1 MTQSVNGMNR
11 SMRTLVNDAL
21 ARRQAAEDLKQSYY
35 ADAIAREQAQREA
48 ELARREA
55 ELNSTTVQTGDPQQ
69 PQQTQQAVSP
79 LDDPESALSKLIKER
94 GMTREDYMKLSTAE
108 RQYDFADP
116 ILENKWNT
124 YVAANPDV
132 AQQSGEQLQRTKD
145 AFFNQGRNLY
155 AANFQAKED
164 AESAVVDRLK
174 NVAGDAVEGVAGLF
188 TSAGGLLKPAFGN
201 DNIVSKGLEY
211 VGKSGEEFG
220 KGLASDAERDRE
232 AYFYRLM
239 EAGRYKDAAKFAADN
254 PLMLGG
260 EAAQM
265 IAGTKGFGLLTK
277 GTAKLAGK
285 GLSAIGAETL
295 SKGVNAAGQAIGN
308 SMPTYAGMSVGG
320 QVANELAE
328 RGIDTTSPEARLAV
342 AMSFIGGA
350 AANKI
355 TPHNIEN
362 QVAKWGLSKEA
373 AKTLSR
379 ESIETLEKLGFMG
392 AAGKRL
398 GGTLKNVVKGGVNE
412 GAEEAMQEGL
422 GAYAAQA
429 LIDENGKFR
438 NWDEVPENVKQQV
451 LRRATTGGLLGAAL
465 GGTTAG
471 VANGAFGGVQGDLQ
485 RRADYEASKAK
496 YAEEDRVK
504 AEEEKAAAEAQAQ
517 EEARIK
523 AEEDAQKRAT
533 LAELDAAQEK
543 AEREAEYEQALN
555 NATRTAEA
563 DDELNNLR
571 TEFGASAIDSNE
583 VNTNRARKEYDNYL
597 NSQYEALM
605 NSEELTDEQRDILA
619 NTWGDGNRTLRAKAN
634 LLQQLGVDTMPEQFT
649 RTQKNGKVVFNHNLD
664 KHMDYRADELT
675 QSAQAVYD
683 DADTRLTR
691 LRAEVND
698 PFIISD
704 AETALKRAAD
714 AGNEGALRSALA
726 KVKQAEKAWDTRQKE
741 LAEQAKL
748 DAKAQQQVEKEAQAA
763 QAAKV
768 AAEKAA
774 LADAKNKERLA
785 QEAAR
790 KQEEADRLAQQ
801 AELDGLNQA
810 RDGRLDNVVSRIARA
825 QAVKNLTR
833 AEQQEVKVR
842 IEQDNALV
850 RDMQEAYASR
860 LKQKGMSEAEARA
873 TAYNADFDTLF
884 TEYRPNKLSN
894 NYKRVKDRLPEND
907 GLWWTPQ
914 ERATVKAE
922 IEDFFKEAGVTAT
935 VDIKNLRA
943 SVEGIN
949 SLRRNMPPELQEK
962 ANAIVSAISTGTP
975 VGVMKQA
982 GKRAIDAATKVNS
995 LKPAEDFAGKSQ
1007 APSKGRQMRK
1017 ANAETKRSTS

>member
-69 PQQTQQAVSP
+69 PQQQQAVSP
-79 LDDPESALSKLIKER
+79 LDDPNSALSQLLKER
-94 GMTREDYMKLSTAE
+94 GVSKDDYLNKLTTAE
-108 RQYDFADP
+108 RQYDYADP
-116 ILENKWNT
+116 ILEQKWNT

-155 AANFQAKED
+155 AANFKAKED

-232 AYFYRLM
+232 AYFYKLM
-239 EAGRYKDAAKFAADN
+239 ETGRYKDAAKFAADN

-285 GLSAIGAETL
+285 GLSAVGAETL

-320 QVANELAE
+320 QVANELAQ

-398 GGTLKNVVKGGVNE
+398 GGTLKNAIKGGVNE

-517 EEARIK
+517 EEARIR

-555 NATRTAEA
+555 NAARTAEA

-714 AGNEGALRSALA
+714 VGNEGALRSALA

-748 DAKAQQQVEKEAQAA
+748 DAKAQQQTEKEARQAEKENATAEVQAA
-763 QAAKV
+763 EGTREARYNESYSRASRSQAVKSLTP
-768 AAEKAA
+768 AERIAVQTR
-774 LADAKNKERLA
+774 LTQDQEFEREL
-785 QEAAR
+785 QD
-790 KQEEADRLAQQ
+790 QYADRLIKTGKAKSK
-801 AELDGLNQA
+801 AD
-810 RDGRLDNVVSRIARA
+810 
-825 QAVKNLTR
+825 AVR
-833 AEQQEVKVR
+833 M
-842 IEQDNALV
+842 ALET
-850 RDMQEAYASR
+850 DI
-860 LKQKGMSEAEARA
+860 
-873 TAYNADFDTLF
+873 DTLLS
-884 TEYRPNKLSN
+884 EYRPNKLSAKFN
-894 NYKRVKDRLPEND
+894 KVKERLPAGD

-922 IEDFFKEAGVTAT
+922 IEDFFKEAGVPDT
-935 VDIKNLRA
+935 VDINNLRA
-943 SVEGIN
+943 SVEGIS

-962 ANAIVSAISTGTP
+962 ANAILSAISTGTP

-982 GKRAIDAATKVNS
+982 SKRAVEVATKMNS

-1017 ANAETKRSTS
+1017 ANAETKHSTS

>member
-35 ADAIAREQAQREA
+35 EQAIARAQAEREA

-55 ELNSTTVQTGDPQQ
+55 ELNSTTVQTGDTQQLQQ
-69 PQQTQQAVSP
+69 PQQAVSP

-94 GMTREDYMKLSTAE
+94 GMTRDDYMKLSTAE

-116 ILENKWNT
+116 ILEQKWNT
-124 YVAANPDV
+124 YIAANPDV

-155 AANFQAKED
+155 AANFKAKED

-174 NVAGDAVEGVAGLF
+174 NVAGDAVEGVSDLF

-211 VGKSGEEFG
+211 VGESGKEFG
-220 KGLASDAERDRE
+220 KGLSSEAERDRE

-239 EAGRYKDAAKFAADN
+239 EAGRYKDAAKFAAEN
-254 PLMLGG
+254 PFMLGG

-285 GLSAIGAETL
+285 GLSAVGAETL

-308 SMPTYAGMSVGG
+308 SMATYAGASVGG

-373 AKTLSR
+373 AKTVSR
-379 ESIETLEKLGFMG
+379 QAIEDLEKMGFM
-392 AAGKRL
+392 ASAGKRL
-398 GGTLKNVVKGGVNE
+398 GGTLKNAIKGGVNE
-412 GAEEAMQEGL
+412 GAEEALQEGL

-438 NWDEVPENVKQQV
+438 NWDEVPDEVKQQV

-471 VANGAFGGVQGDLQ
+471 VANGAFGGVHGDLQ
-485 RRADYEASKAK
+485 RRADYEASRAK

-523 AEEDAQKRAT
+523 AEQDAEYEATQSQQAEEAERA
-533 LAELDAAQEK
+533 A
-543 AEREAEYEQALN
+543 REAEYEQALS
-555 NATRTAEA
+555 NAARTAEA

-583 VNTNRARKEYDNYL
+583 VATNRARREYDNYL

-634 LLQQLGVDTMPEQFT
+634 LLQQLGVDTMPEQFV
-649 RTQKNGKVVFNHNLD
+649 RTQKNGKVAFNHSLD

-698 PFIISD
+698 PLIISD

-726 KVKQAEKAWDTRQKE
+726 KVKQAEKAWDARQKE
-741 LAEQAKL
+741 LAEQAKM
-748 DAKAQQQVEKEAQAA
+748 DAKAQQQSEKEASQ
-763 QAAKV
+763 
-768 AAEKAA
+768 AEKENANA
-774 LADAKNKERLA
+774 EVQQAEGTREARYNESYARASRSQAVKSLTPAERIAVQTRLTQD
-785 QEAAR
+785 QEFER
-790 KQEEADRLAQQ
+790 ELQDQYADRLIKTGKAKSK
-801 AELDGLNQA
+801 AD
-810 RDGRLDNVVSRIARA
+810 
-825 QAVKNLTR
+825 AVR
-833 AEQQEVKVR
+833 M
-842 IEQDNALV
+842 ALET
-850 RDMQEAYASR
+850 DI
-860 LKQKGMSEAEARA
+860 
-873 TAYNADFDTLF
+873 DTLLS
-884 TEYRPNKLSN
+884 EYRPNKLSAKFN
-894 NYKRVKDRLPEND
+894 KVKERLPASD

-922 IEDFFKEAGVTAT
+922 IEDFFKEAGVPDT
-935 VDIKNLRA
+935 VDINNLRA
-943 SVEGIN
+943 SVEGIS

-962 ANAIVSAISTGTP
+962 ANAILSAISTGTP

-982 GKRAIDAATKVNS
+982 SKRAVEAATKMNS

>member
-35 ADAIAREQAQREA
+35 MQAIEEQRAQREA

-55 ELNSTTVQTGDPQQ
+55 ELQQQQTQPVQGEQQ
-69 PQQTQQAVSP
+69 PQQAVSP

-94 GMTREDYMKLSTAE
+94 GMTRDDYMKLSTAE

-116 ILENKWNT
+116 ILEQKWNT

-155 AANFQAKED
+155 AANFKALEK
-164 AESAVVDRLK
+164 AESPILNRLG
-174 NVAGDAVEGVAGLF
+174 NVAGDAVEGVSELF
-188 TSAGGLLKPAFGN
+188 TGAGGLLKPVFGN
-201 DNIVSKGLEY
+201 DNIVSEGLNFIGEA
-211 VGKSGEEFG
+211 GKAGG
-220 KGLASDAERDRE
+220 KALASDAENDRE
-232 AYFYRLM
+232 KYFYKLM
-239 EAGRYKDAAKFAADN
+239 ETGRYKDAAKFAAEN

-260 EAAQM
+260 EVFQ
-265 IAGTKGFGLLTK
+265 IVAGTKGFGALTK
-277 GTAKLAGK
+277 GTAAAAGK
-285 GLSAIGAETL
+285 GLSKLGAE
-295 SKGVNAAGQAIGN
+295 AAGNSVKTAGTALGN
-308 SMPTYAGMSVGG
+308 SMPAYAGMSVGG

-328 RGIDTTSPEARLAV
+328 RGIDTTSAEGRLAV
-342 AMSFIGGA
+342 ALSFIGGA

-362 QVAKWGLSKEA
+362 QVAKLGLSKEA
-373 AKTLSR
+373 TQALTR
-379 ESIETLEKLGFMG
+379 ESVETLEKMGFMS

-398 GGTLKNVVKGGVNE
+398 AGVTKNAVKGGVNE
-412 GAEEAMQEGL
+412 GAEEFLQEGL

-429 LIDENGKFR
+429 LIDKDGKFR
-438 NWDEVPENVKQQV
+438 SWIEVPDEVKEQV
-451 LRRATTGGLLGAAL
+451 LRRATAGGLLGATL

-471 VANGAFGGVQGDLQ
+471 AINGVAGGVHGDVQ
-485 RRADYEASKAK
+485 QNVNYQEAKAK

-523 AEEDAQKRAT
+523 AEQDAEYEAT
-533 LAELDAAQEK
+533 QAQQAEE
-543 AEREAEYEQALN
+543 AERAARTAEYEQALN
-555 NATRTAEA
+555 NAARTAEA
-563 DDELNNLR
+563 DDELNSLR

-583 VNTNRARKEYDNYL
+583 VNTNRARREYDDYL
-597 NSQYEALM
+597 NSQYEALV

-634 LLQQLGVDTMPEQFT
+634 LLKQMGVDTMPEQFT

-698 PFIISD
+698 QFIISD

-741 LAEQAKL
+741 LVEQAKL
-748 DAKAQQQVEKEAQAA
+748 DAKAQRQAEKDALQAEKESVSAEVQEVEGSRDARYNESYARASRSQAVKSLTPA
-763 QAAKV
+763 
-768 AAEKAA
+768 
-774 LADAKNKERLA
+774 ERLEVQTRLTQD
-785 QEAAR
+785 QEFER
-790 KQEEADRLAQQ
+790 ELQDQYADRLIKTGKAK
-801 AELDGLNQA
+801 
-810 RDGRLDNVVSRIARA
+810 S
-825 QAVKNLTR
+825 K
-833 AEQQEVKVR
+833 
-842 IEQDNALV
+842 
-850 RDMQEAYASR
+850 
-860 LKQKGMSEAEARA
+860 AEAVRMA
-873 TAYNADFDTLF
+873 LETDTDILLS
-884 TEYRPNKLSN
+884 EYRPNKLSAKFN
-894 NYKRVKDRLPEND
+894 KVKDRLPASD

-922 IEDFFKEAGVTAT
+922 IEDFFKEAGVPDT
-935 VDIKNLRA
+935 VDINNLRA

-995 LKPAEDFAGKSQ
+995 LKPVEDFTGKSQ

>member
-11 SMRTLVNDAL
+11 SMRTLVNNAL

-35 ADAIAREQAQREA
+35 MQAVEEQRARREA

-55 ELNSTTVQTGDPQQ
+55 ELQQQQVQQVQGEQQAPQQ
-69 PQQTQQAVSP
+69 PISP
-79 LDDPESALSKLIKER
+79 LDDPNSALSQLLKER
-94 GMTREDYMKLSTAE
+94 GVSKDDYLNKLSVAE

-116 ILENKWNT
+116 ILEKKWNT
-124 YVAANPDV
+124 YVAANPEV
-132 AQQSGEQLQRTKD
+132 ATQGGEQLQRTKD

-155 AANFQAKED
+155 AANFQALEK
-164 AESAVVDRLK
+164 AESPILNRLG
-174 NVAGDAVEGVAGLF
+174 NVAGDAVEGVSELF
-188 TSAGGLLKPAFGN
+188 TGAGGLLKPVFGN
-201 DNIVSKGLEY
+201 DNIVSEGLNFIGET
-211 VGKSGEEFG
+211 GKAGG
-220 KGLASDAERDRE
+220 KVLASDAENDRE
-232 AYFYRLM
+232 KYFYKLM
-239 EAGRYKDAAKFAADN
+239 ETGRYKDAAKFAAEN

-260 EAAQM
+260 EAFQM
-265 IAGTKGFGLLTK
+265 VAGTKGFGVLTK
-277 GTAKLAGK
+277 GTAAAAGK
-285 GLSAIGAETL
+285 GLSKLGAE
-295 SKGVNAAGQAIGN
+295 AAGNSVKAAGTAIGN
-308 SMPTYAGMSVGG
+308 SMPAYAGMSVGG

-328 RGIDTTSPEARLAV
+328 RGIDTTSAEGRLAV
-342 AMSFIGGA
+342 ALSFVGGA

-362 QVAKWGLSKEA
+362 QVAKLGLSKEA
-373 AKTLSR
+373 TQALTR
-379 ESIETLEKLGFMG
+379 ESVETLEKMGFMS

-398 GGTLKNVVKGGVNE
+398 AGVTKNAVKGGVNE
-412 GAEEAMQEGL
+412 GAEEFLQEGL

-429 LIDENGKFR
+429 LIDKDGKFR
-438 NWDEVPENVKQQV
+438 SWSEVPDEVKEQV
-451 LRRATTGGLLGAAL
+451 LRRATAGGLLGATL

-471 VANGAFGGVQGDLQ
+471 AINGVAGGVHGDVQ
-485 RRADYEASKAK
+485 QNVNYQEAKAR

-523 AEEDAQKRAT
+523 AEQDAEYEATQAQQAEEAERA
-533 LAELDAAQEK
+533 A
-543 AEREAEYEQALN
+543 REAEYEQALN
-555 NATRTAEA
+555 NAARTVEA

-583 VNTNRARKEYDNYL
+583 VKTNRARREYDNYL

-634 LLQQLGVDTMPEQFT
+634 LLQQMGVDTMPEQFT

-741 LAEQAKL
+741 LAEQAKA
-748 DAKAQQQVEKEAQAA
+748 DAKAQQQAEREARQAEKENATAEVQAA
-763 QAAKV
+763 EGTREARYNESYSRASRSQAVKSLTP
-768 AAEKAA
+768 AERIAVQTR
-774 LADAKNKERLA
+774 LTQDQEFEREL
-785 QEAAR
+785 QD
-790 KQEEADRLAQQ
+790 QYADRLIKTGKAKSK
-801 AELDGLNQA
+801 AD
-810 RDGRLDNVVSRIARA
+810 
-825 QAVKNLTR
+825 AVR
-833 AEQQEVKVR
+833 M
-842 IEQDNALV
+842 ALET
-850 RDMQEAYASR
+850 DI
-860 LKQKGMSEAEARA
+860 
-873 TAYNADFDTLF
+873 DTLLS
-884 TEYRPNKLSN
+884 EYRPNKLSAKFN
-894 NYKRVKDRLPEND
+894 KVKERLPAGD

-922 IEDFFKEAGVTAT
+922 IEDFFKEVGVPDT
-935 VDIKNLRA
+935 VDINNLRA
-943 SVEGIN
+943 SVEGIS
-949 SLRRNMPPELQEK
+949 SLHRSMPPELQEK
-962 ANAIVSAISTGTP
+962 ANAILSAISTGTP

-995 LKPAEDFAGKSQ
+995 LKLVEDFTGKSQ

-1017 ANAETKRSTS
+1017 ANAETKRSTY

>member
-35 ADAIAREQAQREA
+35 EQAIARAQAEREA

-55 ELNSTTVQTGDPQQ
+55 ELNSTTVQTGDTQQ
-69 PQQTQQAVSP
+69 PQQPQQAVSP

-94 GMTREDYMKLSTAE
+94 GMTRDDYMKLSTAE

-116 ILENKWNT
+116 ILEQKWNT
-124 YVAANPDV
+124 YIAANPDV

-155 AANFQAKED
+155 AANFKAKED

-174 NVAGDAVEGVAGLF
+174 NVAGDAVEGVSDLF

-211 VGKSGEEFG
+211 VGESGKEFG
-220 KGLASDAERDRE
+220 KGLSSEAERDRE

-239 EAGRYKDAAKFAADN
+239 EAGRYKDAAKFAAEN

-285 GLSAIGAETL
+285 GLSAVGAETL

-308 SMPTYAGMSVGG
+308 SMATYAGASVGG

-373 AKTLSR
+373 AKAVSR
-379 ESIETLEKLGFMG
+379 QAIEDLEKMGFM
-392 AAGKRL
+392 ASAGKRL
-398 GGTLKNVVKGGVNE
+398 GGTLKNAIKGGVNE
-412 GAEEAMQEGL
+412 GAEEALQEGL

-438 NWDEVPENVKQQV
+438 NWDEVPDEVKQQV

-471 VANGAFGGVQGDLQ
+471 VANSAFGGVHGDLQ

-523 AEEDAQKRAT
+523 AEQDAEYEATQSQQVEEAERA
-533 LAELDAAQEK
+533 A
-543 AEREAEYEQALN
+543 REAEYEQALS
-555 NATRTAEA
+555 NAARTAEA

-583 VNTNRARKEYDNYL
+583 VATNRARREYDNYL

-634 LLQQLGVDTMPEQFT
+634 LLQQLGVDTTPEQFV
-649 RTQKNGKVVFNHNLD
+649 RTQKNGKAVFNHNLD

-698 PFIISD
+698 PLIISD

-714 AGNEGALRSALA
+714 AGNEGALRAALA
-726 KVKQAEKAWDTRQKE
+726 KIKQAEKAWDARQKE
-741 LAEQAKL
+741 LAEQAKM
-748 DAKAQQQVEKEAQAA
+748 DAKAQQQAEKEARQ
-763 QAAKV
+763 
-768 AAEKAA
+768 AEKENANA
-774 LADAKNKERLA
+774 EVQQAEGTREARYNESYARASRSQAVKSLTPAERIAVQTRLT
-785 QEAAR
+785 QDQDFER
-790 KQEEADRLAQQ
+790 ELQDQYADRLIKTGKAKSK
-801 AELDGLNQA
+801 AD
-810 RDGRLDNVVSRIARA
+810 
-825 QAVKNLTR
+825 AVKM
-833 AEQQEVKVR
+833 
-842 IEQDNALV
+842 ALET
-850 RDMQEAYASR
+850 DI
-860 LKQKGMSEAEARA
+860 
-873 TAYNADFDTLF
+873 DTLLS
-884 TEYRPNKLSN
+884 EYRPNKLSAKFN
-894 NYKRVKDRLPEND
+894 KVKERLPASD

-922 IEDFFKEAGVTAT
+922 IEDFFKEAGVPDT
-935 VDIKNLRA
+935 VDINNLRA
-943 SVEGIN
+943 SVEGIS

-962 ANAIVSAISTGTP
+962 ANAILSAISTGTP

-982 GKRAIDAATKVNS
+982 SKRAVEAATKMNS

>member
-124 YVAANPDV
+124 YVAANPYV

-232 AYFYRLM
+232 AYFYRLV

-285 GLSAIGAETL
+285 GLSAVGAETL

-373 AKTLSR
+373 AKTVSR
-379 ESIETLEKLGFMG
+379 QAIEDLEKMGFM
-392 AAGKRL
+392 ASAGKRL

-451 LRRATTGGLLGAAL
+451 LRRATSGGLLGAAL
-465 GGTTAG
+465 GGTTSG
-471 VANGAFGGVQGDLQ
+471 VTNAAFGGVHGDMQ
-485 RRADYEASKAK
+485 RRADYETSKAK

-523 AEEDAQKRAT
+523 AEEDEQKRAT
-533 LAELDAAQEK
+533 LAELDAAQER

-583 VNTNRARKEYDNYL
+583 VATNRARKEYDNYL

-748 DAKAQQQVEKEAQAA
+748 DAKAQQQAEKEARQ
-763 QAAKV
+763 
-768 AAEKAA
+768 AEKESASA
-774 LADAKNKERLA
+774 EVQEVEGTRDARYNETYARASRSQAVKSLTPAERLEVQTRLTQD
-785 QEAAR
+785 QEFER
-790 KQEEADRLAQQ
+790 ELQDQYADRLIKTGKAK
-801 AELDGLNQA
+801 
-810 RDGRLDNVVSRIARA
+810 S
-825 QAVKNLTR
+825 K
-833 AEQQEVKVR
+833 
-842 IEQDNALV
+842 
-850 RDMQEAYASR
+850 
-860 LKQKGMSEAEARA
+860 AEAVRMA
-873 TAYNADFDTLF
+873 LETDTDTLLS
-884 TEYRPNKLSN
+884 EYRPNKLSAKFN
-894 NYKRVKDRLPEND
+894 KVKDRLPASD

-922 IEDFFKEAGVTAT
+922 IEDFFKEAGVPDT
-935 VDIKNLRA
+935 VDINNLRA

-995 LKPAEDFAGKSQ
+995 LKPVEDFTGKSQ

>member
-35 ADAIAREQAQREA
+35 ADAIARAQAEREA

-69 PQQTQQAVSP
+69 PQQAVSP

-94 GMTREDYMKLSTAE
+94 GMTRDDYMKLSTAE

-116 ILENKWNT
+116 ILEQKWNT

-132 AQQSGEQLQRTKD
+132 AQQSGEQLNRTKD

-155 AANFQAKED
+155 AANFKAKED

-174 NVAGDAVEGVAGLF
+174 NVAGDAVEGVSDLF

-211 VGKSGEEFG
+211 VGESGKEFG
-220 KGLASDAERDRE
+220 KGLSSEAERDRE

-239 EAGRYKDAAKFAADN
+239 DAGRYKDAAKFAAEN

-285 GLSAIGAETL
+285 GLSAVGAETL

-320 QVANELAE
+320 QVANELAQ

-373 AKTLSR
+373 AKTVSR
-379 ESIETLEKLGFMG
+379 QAIEDLEKMGFM
-392 AAGKRL
+392 ASAGKRL
-398 GGTLKNVVKGGVNE
+398 GGTLKNAIKGGVNE

-471 VANGAFGGVQGDLQ
+471 VANGAFGGVQGDMQ

-504 AEEEKAAAEAQAQ
+504 AEEEKATAEAQAQ

-523 AEEDAQKRAT
+523 AEQDAEYEATQAQQAEEAERA
-533 LAELDAAQEK
+533 A
-543 AEREAEYEQALN
+543 REAEYEQALN

-583 VNTNRARKEYDNYL
+583 VNTNRARREYDNYL

-714 AGNEGALRSALA
+714 AGNEGALRAALA
-726 KVKQAEKAWDTRQKE
+726 KVKQAEKAWDARQKE

-748 DAKAQQQVEKEAQAA
+748 DAKAQQQAEKEARQ
-763 QAAKV
+763 
-768 AAEKAA
+768 AEKENATV
-774 LADAKNKERLA
+774 EV
-785 QEAAR
+785 QEAEGTRDAR
-790 KQEEADRLAQQ
+790 YNEAYARASRSQAVKSLTPAERIAVQTRLTQDQDFERELQDQYADRLIKTGKAKSK
-801 AELDGLNQA
+801 AD
-810 RDGRLDNVVSRIARA
+810 
-825 QAVKNLTR
+825 AVR
-833 AEQQEVKVR
+833 M
-842 IEQDNALV
+842 ALET
-850 RDMQEAYASR
+850 D
-860 LKQKGMSEAEARA
+860 
-873 TAYNADFDTLF
+873 TDTLLS
-884 TEYRPNKLSN
+884 EYRPNKLSAKFN
-894 NYKRVKDRLPEND
+894 KVKDRLPASD

-922 IEDFFKEAGVTAT
+922 IEDFFKEAGVPDT
-935 VDIKNLRA
+935 VDINNLRA
-943 SVEGIN
+943 SVEGIS
-949 SLRRNMPPELQEK
+949 SLRRNMPPELQDK
-962 ANAIVSAISTGTP
+962 ANAILSAISTGTP

-982 GKRAIDAATKVNS
+982 SKRAIDAATKMNS

-1017 ANAETKRSTS
+1017 ANAETKRSTSQTFSMSEVLNCRLVILEIGQPTC

>member
-174 NVAGDAVEGVAGLF
+174 NVAGDAVEGVSDLF

-211 VGKSGEEFG
+211 VGESGKEFG
-220 KGLASDAERDRE
+220 KGLSSEAERDRE

-239 EAGRYKDAAKFAADN
+239 DAGRYKDAAKFAADN

-285 GLSAIGAETL
+285 GLSAVGAETL

-320 QVANELAE
+320 QVANELAQ

-398 GGTLKNVVKGGVNE
+398 GGTLKNAIKGGVNE

-438 NWDEVPENVKQQV
+438 NWDEVPDNVKQQV

-485 RRADYEASKAK
+485 RRADYETSKAK

-523 AEEDAQKRAT
+523 AEQDAEYEATQAQQAEEAERA
-533 LAELDAAQEK
+533 A
-543 AEREAEYEQALN
+543 REAEYEQALN
-555 NATRTAEA
+555 NAARTAEA

-583 VNTNRARKEYDNYL
+583 VNTNRARREYDNYL

-748 DAKAQQQVEKEAQAA
+748 DAKAQQQAEREARQAEKENATAEVQAA
-763 QAAKV
+763 EGTREARYNESYSRASRSQAVKSLTP
-768 AAEKAA
+768 AERIAVQTR
-774 LADAKNKERLA
+774 LTQDQEFEREL
-785 QEAAR
+785 QD
-790 KQEEADRLAQQ
+790 QYADRLIKTGKAKSK
-801 AELDGLNQA
+801 AD
-810 RDGRLDNVVSRIARA
+810 
-825 QAVKNLTR
+825 AVR
-833 AEQQEVKVR
+833 M
-842 IEQDNALV
+842 ALET
-850 RDMQEAYASR
+850 DI
-860 LKQKGMSEAEARA
+860 
-873 TAYNADFDTLF
+873 DTLLS
-884 TEYRPNKLSN
+884 EYRPNKLSAKFN
-894 NYKRVKDRLPEND
+894 KVKERLPAGD

-922 IEDFFKEAGVTAT
+922 IEDFFKEAGVPDTI
-935 VDIKNLRA
+935 DINNLRA
-943 SVEGIN
+943 SVEGIS
-949 SLRRNMPPELQEK
+949 SLRRSMPPELQEK
-962 ANAIVSAISTGTP
+962 ANAILSAISTGTP

-982 GKRAIDAATKVNS
+982 SKRAVEAATKMNS

>member
-35 ADAIAREQAQREA
+35 MQAIEEQRAQREA

-55 ELNSTTVQTGDPQQ
+55 ELQQQQVQQEQGEQQAPQQ
-69 PQQTQQAVSP
+69 PISP
-79 LDDPESALSKLIKER
+79 LDDPNSALSQLLKER
-94 GMTREDYMKLSTAE
+94 GVSKDDYLNKLSVAE

-116 ILENKWNT
+116 ILEQKWNT

-155 AANFQAKED
+155 AANFKALEK
-164 AESAVVDRLK
+164 AESPVLNRLG
-174 NVAGDAVEGVAGLF
+174 NVAGDAVEGVSELF
-188 TSAGGLLKPAFGN
+188 TGAGGLLKPVFGN
-201 DNIVSKGLEY
+201 DNIVSEGLNFIGEA
-211 VGKSGEEFG
+211 GKAGG
-220 KGLASDAERDRE
+220 KALASDAENDRE
-232 AYFYRLM
+232 KYFYKLM
-239 EAGRYKDAAKFAADN
+239 ETGRYKDAAKFAAEN

-260 EAAQM
+260 EAFQM
-265 IAGTKGFGLLTK
+265 VAGTKGFGALTK
-277 GTAKLAGK
+277 GTAAAAGK
-285 GLSAIGAETL
+285 GLSKLGAE
-295 SKGVNAAGQAIGN
+295 AAGSSVKAAGTALGN
-308 SMPTYAGMSVGG
+308 SMPAYAGMSVGG

-328 RGIDTTSPEARLAV
+328 RGIDTTSAEGRLAV
-342 AMSFIGGA
+342 ALSFVGGA

-362 QVAKWGLSKEA
+362 QVAKLGLSKEA
-373 AKTLSR
+373 TQALTR
-379 ESIETLEKLGFMG
+379 ESVETLEKMGFMS

-398 GGTLKNVVKGGVNE
+398 AGVTKNAVKGGVNE
-412 GAEEAMQEGL
+412 GAEEFLQEGL

-429 LIDENGKFR
+429 LIDKDGKFR
-438 NWDEVPENVKQQV
+438 SWSEVPDEVKEQV
-451 LRRATTGGLLGAAL
+451 LRRATAGGLLGATL

-471 VANGAFGGVQGDLQ
+471 AINGVAGGVHGDVQ
-485 RRADYEASKAK
+485 QNVNYQEAKAK

-523 AEEDAQKRAT
+523 AEQDAEYEATQAQQAEEAERA
-533 LAELDAAQEK
+533 A
-543 AEREAEYEQALN
+543 REAEYEQALN
-555 NATRTAEA
+555 NAARTVEA

-583 VNTNRARKEYDNYL
+583 VKTNRARREYDNYL

-634 LLQQLGVDTMPEQFT
+634 LLQQMGVDTMPEQFT

-748 DAKAQQQVEKEAQAA
+748 DAKAQRQAEKDALQAEKESASAEVQEVEGTRDARYNESYARASRSQAVKSLTPA
-763 QAAKV
+763 
-768 AAEKAA
+768 
-774 LADAKNKERLA
+774 ERLEVQTRLTQD
-785 QEAAR
+785 QEFER
-790 KQEEADRLAQQ
+790 ELQDQYADRLIKTGKAK
-801 AELDGLNQA
+801 
-810 RDGRLDNVVSRIARA
+810 S
-825 QAVKNLTR
+825 K
-833 AEQQEVKVR
+833 
-842 IEQDNALV
+842 
-850 RDMQEAYASR
+850 
-860 LKQKGMSEAEARA
+860 AEAVRMA
-873 TAYNADFDTLF
+873 LETDTDTLLS
-884 TEYRPNKLSN
+884 EYRPNKLSAKFN
-894 NYKRVKDRLPEND
+894 KVKDRLPASD

-922 IEDFFKEAGVTAT
+922 VEDFFKEAGVPDT
-935 VDIKNLRA
+935 VDINNLRA

-982 GKRAIDAATKVNS
+982 SKRAIDAATKVNS
-995 LKPAEDFAGKSQ
+995 LKSVEDFTGKSR

-1017 ANAETKRSTS
+1017 ANAETKRSTF

>member
-35 ADAIAREQAQREA
+35 EQAIARAQAEREA
-48 ELARREA
+48 ELARRET
-55 ELNSTTVQTGDPQQ
+55 ELNSTTVQTGDTQQ
-69 PQQTQQAVSP
+69 PQQPQQAVSP

-94 GMTREDYMKLSTAE
+94 GMTRDDYMKLSTAE

-116 ILENKWNT
+116 ILEQKWNT
-124 YVAANPDV
+124 YIAANPDV

-155 AANFQAKED
+155 AANFKAKED

-174 NVAGDAVEGVAGLF
+174 NVAGDAVEGVSDLF

-211 VGKSGEEFG
+211 VGESGKEFG
-220 KGLASDAERDRE
+220 KGLSSEAERDRE

-239 EAGRYKDAAKFAADN
+239 EAGRYKDAAKFAAEN

-285 GLSAIGAETL
+285 GLSAVGAETL

-308 SMPTYAGMSVGG
+308 SMATYAGASVGG

-373 AKTLSR
+373 AKTVSR
-379 ESIETLEKLGFMG
+379 QAIEDLEKMGFM
-392 AAGKRL
+392 ASAGKRL
-398 GGTLKNVVKGGVNE
+398 GGTLKNAIKGGVNE
-412 GAEEAMQEGL
+412 GVEEALQEGL

-438 NWDEVPENVKQQV
+438 NWDEVPDEVKQQV

-471 VANGAFGGVQGDLQ
+471 VANGAFGGVHGDLQ
-485 RRADYEASKAK
+485 HRADYETSRAK

-504 AEEEKAAAEAQAQ
+504 ADEEKAAAEAQAQ

-523 AEEDAQKRAT
+523 AEQDAEYEAT
-533 LAELDAAQEK
+533 QSQQAEE
-543 AEREAEYEQALN
+543 AERAARESEYEQALN
-555 NATRTAEA
+555 NAARTAEA

-583 VNTNRARKEYDNYL
+583 VATNRARREYDNYL

-634 LLQQLGVDTMPEQFT
+634 LLQQLGVDTMPEQFV
-649 RTQKNGKVVFNHNLD
+649 RTQKNGKVTFNHNLD

-675 QSAQAVYD
+675 QPAQAVYD

-698 PFIISD
+698 PLIISD

-726 KVKQAEKAWDTRQKE
+726 KVKQAEKAWDARQKE
-741 LAEQAKL
+741 LAEQAKM
-748 DAKAQQQVEKEAQAA
+748 DAKAQQQAEKEARQ
-763 QAAKV
+763 
-768 AAEKAA
+768 AEKENANA
-774 LADAKNKERLA
+774 EVQQAEGTREARYNESYARASRSQAVKSLTPAERIAVQTRLTQD
-785 QEAAR
+785 QEFER
-790 KQEEADRLAQQ
+790 ELQDQYADRLIKTGKAKSK
-801 AELDGLNQA
+801 AD
-810 RDGRLDNVVSRIARA
+810 
-825 QAVKNLTR
+825 AVR
-833 AEQQEVKVR
+833 M
-842 IEQDNALV
+842 ALET
-850 RDMQEAYASR
+850 DI
-860 LKQKGMSEAEARA
+860 
-873 TAYNADFDTLF
+873 DTLLS
-884 TEYRPNKLSN
+884 EYRPNKLSAKFN
-894 NYKRVKDRLPEND
+894 KVKERLPASD

-922 IEDFFKEAGVTAT
+922 IEDFFKEAGVPDT
-935 VDIKNLRA
+935 VDINNLRA
-943 SVEGIN
+943 SVEGIS

-962 ANAIVSAISTGTP
+962 ANAILSAISTGTP

-982 GKRAIDAATKVNS
+982 SKRAVEAATKMNS

>member
-69 PQQTQQAVSP
+69 PQQPRQAVSP

-94 GMTREDYMKLSTAE
+94 GMTRDDYMKLSTAE

-164 AESAVVDRLK
+164 AEGAVLDRLK

-220 KGLASDAERDRE
+220 KGLATDAERDRE

-285 GLSAIGAETL
+285 GLSAVGAETL

-320 QVANELAE
+320 QVANELAQ

-373 AKTLSR
+373 AKTVSR
-379 ESIETLEKLGFMG
+379 QAIEDLEKMGFM
-392 AAGKRL
+392 ASAGKRL

-523 AEEDAQKRAT
+523 AEQDAEYEAT
-533 LAELDAAQEK
+533 QAQQAEEAEQAA
-543 AEREAEYEQALN
+543 RTAEYEQALS
-555 NATRTAEA
+555 NAARTAEA

-583 VNTNRARKEYDNYL
+583 VNTNRARREYDNYL

-634 LLQQLGVDTMPEQFT
+634 LLQQMGVDTMPEQFT

-748 DAKAQQQVEKEAQAA
+748 DAKAQQQAEKEARQ
-763 QAAKV
+763 
-768 AAEKAA
+768 AEKESASA
-774 LADAKNKERLA
+774 EVQEVEGTRDARYNESYARASRSQAVKSLTPAERLEVQTRLTQD
-785 QEAAR
+785 QEFER
-790 KQEEADRLAQQ
+790 ELQDQYADRLIKTGKAK
-801 AELDGLNQA
+801 
-810 RDGRLDNVVSRIARA
+810 S
-825 QAVKNLTR
+825 K
-833 AEQQEVKVR
+833 
-842 IEQDNALV
+842 
-850 RDMQEAYASR
+850 
-860 LKQKGMSEAEARA
+860 AEAVRMA
-873 TAYNADFDTLF
+873 LETDTDTLLS
-884 TEYRPNKLSN
+884 EYRPNKLSAKFN
-894 NYKRVKDRLPEND
+894 KVKDRLPAND

-922 IEDFFKEAGVTAT
+922 IEDFFKEAGVPDT
-935 VDIKNLRA
+935 VDINNLRA

-995 LKPAEDFAGKSQ
+995 LKPVEDFAGKSQ

>member
-35 ADAIAREQAQREA
+35 EQAIARAQAEREA

-55 ELNSTTVQTGDPQQ
+55 ELNSTTVQTGDQQQ
-69 PQQTQQAVSP
+69 PQQPQQAVSP

-94 GMTREDYMKLSTAE
+94 GMTRDDYMKLSTAE

-116 ILENKWNT
+116 ILEQKWNT

-132 AQQSGEQLQRTKD
+132 AQQSGEQLNRTKD

-174 NVAGDAVEGVAGLF
+174 NVAGDAVEGVSGLF

-201 DNIVSKGLEY
+201 DNVVSKGLEY
-211 VGKSGEEFG
+211 VGKAGEEFG
-220 KGLASDAERDRE
+220 KGLASEAERDRE

-285 GLSAIGAETL
+285 GLSAVGAETL

-373 AKTLSR
+373 AKTVSR
-379 ESIETLEKLGFMG
+379 QAIEDLEKMGFM
-392 AAGKRL
+392 ASAGKRL
-398 GGTLKNVVKGGVNE
+398 GGTLRNAIKGGVNE

-471 VANGAFGGVQGDLQ
+471 VANSAFGGVQGDMQ

-517 EEARIK
+517 EEAHIK
-523 AEEDAQKRAT
+523 AEQDAEYEATQAQQAEEAERA
-533 LAELDAAQEK
+533 A
-543 AEREAEYEQALN
+543 REAEYEQALN
-555 NATRTAEA
+555 NAARTAEA

-583 VNTNRARKEYDNYL
+583 VNTNRARREYDNYL

-726 KVKQAEKAWDTRQKE
+726 KVKQAEKTWDARQKE

-748 DAKAQQQVEKEAQAA
+748 DAKAQQQAEREARQAEKENATAEVQAA
-763 QAAKV
+763 EGTREARHNEAYARASRSQAVKSLTPAERV
-768 AAEKAA
+768 AVQTRLTQDQEF
-774 LADAKNKERLA
+774 EREL
-785 QEAAR
+785 QD
-790 KQEEADRLAQQ
+790 QYADRLIKTGKAKSK
-801 AELDGLNQA
+801 AD
-810 RDGRLDNVVSRIARA
+810 
-825 QAVKNLTR
+825 AVR
-833 AEQQEVKVR
+833 M
-842 IEQDNALV
+842 ALETDV
-850 RDMQEAYASR
+850 
-860 LKQKGMSEAEARA
+860 
-873 TAYNADFDTLF
+873 DTLLS
-884 TEYRPNKLSN
+884 EYRPNKLSAKFN
-894 NYKRVKDRLPEND
+894 KVKDRLPASD

-922 IEDFFKEAGVTAT
+922 IEDFFKEAGVPDT
-935 VDIKNLRA
+935 VDINNLRA

-982 GKRAIDAATKVNS
+982 SKRAIDAATKVNS

>member
-69 PQQTQQAVSP
+69 PQQQQAVSP

-285 GLSAIGAETL
+285 GLSAVGAETL

-320 QVANELAE
+320 QVANELAQ

-373 AKTLSR
+373 AKTVSR
-379 ESIETLEKLGFMG
+379 QAIEDLEKMGFM
-392 AAGKRL
+392 ASAGKRL

-465 GGTTAG
+465 GGTTSG
-471 VANGAFGGVQGDLQ
+471 VTNAAFGGVHGDMQ
-485 RRADYEASKAK
+485 RRADYETSKAK

-504 AEEEKAAAEAQAQ
+504 AEEEKAVAEAQAQ

-523 AEEDAQKRAT
+523 AEQDAEYEATQAQQAEEAEQAARA
-533 LAELDAAQEK
+533 
-543 AEREAEYEQALN
+543 AEYEQALN

-583 VNTNRARKEYDNYL
+583 VNTNRARREYDDYL
-597 NSQYEALM
+597 NSQYEALV

-634 LLQQLGVDTMPEQFT
+634 LLQQMGVDTMPEQFT

-704 AETALKRAAD
+704 AETALKRAVD

-726 KVKQAEKAWDTRQKE
+726 KVKQAEKAWEARQKE

-748 DAKAQQQVEKEAQAA
+748 DAKAQQQAEKEARQAGKESA
-763 QAAKV
+763 SAEVQEVEGTRDTRYNESYARANRSQAVKSLTPAERV
-768 AAEKAA
+768 AVQTRLTQDQEF
-774 LADAKNKERLA
+774 EREL
-785 QEAAR
+785 QD
-790 KQEEADRLAQQ
+790 QYADRLIKTGKAK
-801 AELDGLNQA
+801 
-810 RDGRLDNVVSRIARA
+810 S
-825 QAVKNLTR
+825 K
-833 AEQQEVKVR
+833 
-842 IEQDNALV
+842 
-850 RDMQEAYASR
+850 
-860 LKQKGMSEAEARA
+860 AEALRMA
-873 TAYNADFDTLF
+873 LETDTDILLS
-884 TEYRPNKLSN
+884 EYRPNKLSAKFN
-894 NYKRVKDRLPEND
+894 KVKDRLPAND

-922 IEDFFKEAGVTAT
+922 IEDFFKEAGVPDT
-935 VDIKNLRA
+935 VDINNLRA
-943 SVEGIN
+943 SVEGVN

-982 GKRAIDAATKVNS
+982 GKRAVDAATKMNS
-995 LKPAEDFAGKSQ
+995 LKPVEDFTGKSQ

-1017 ANAETKRSTS
+1017 ANAEPKRSTS

>member
-35 ADAIAREQAQREA
+35 MQAIEEQRAQREA

-55 ELNSTTVQTGDPQQ
+55 ELQQQQTQPVQGEQQAPQQ
-69 PQQTQQAVSP
+69 PISP
-79 LDDPESALSKLIKER
+79 LDDPNSALSQLLKER
-94 GMTREDYMKLSTAE
+94 GVSKDDYLNKLSVAE

-116 ILENKWNT
+116 ILEKKWNT
-124 YVAANPDV
+124 YVAANPEV
-132 AQQSGEQLQRTKD
+132 ATQSREQLQRTKD

-155 AANFQAKED
+155 AANFQALEK
-164 AESAVVDRLK
+164 AESPILNRFG
-174 NVAGDAVEGVAGLF
+174 NVAGDAVEGVSELF
-188 TSAGGLLKPAFGN
+188 TGAGGLLKPVFGN
-201 DNIVSKGLEY
+201 DNIVSEGLNFIGET
-211 VGKSGEEFG
+211 GKAGG
-220 KGLASDAERDRE
+220 KILASDAENDRE
-232 AYFYRLM
+232 KYFYKLM
-239 EAGRYKDAAKFAADN
+239 ETGRYKDAAKFAAEN

-260 EAAQM
+260 EAFQM
-265 IAGTKGFGLLTK
+265 VAGTKGFGVLTK
-277 GTAKLAGK
+277 GTAAAAGK
-285 GLSAIGAETL
+285 GLSKLGAE
-295 SKGVNAAGQAIGN
+295 AAGNSVKAAGTAIGN
-308 SMPTYAGMSVGG
+308 SMPAYAGMSVGG

-328 RGIDTTSPEARLAV
+328 RGIDTTSAEGRLAV
-342 AMSFIGGA
+342 ALSFVGGA

-362 QVAKWGLSKEA
+362 QVAKLGLSKEA
-373 AKTLSR
+373 TQALTR
-379 ESIETLEKLGFMG
+379 ESVETLEKMGFMS

-398 GGTLKNVVKGGVNE
+398 AGVTKNAVKGGVNE
-412 GAEEAMQEGL
+412 GAEEFLQEGL

-429 LIDENGKFR
+429 LIDKDGKFR
-438 NWDEVPENVKQQV
+438 SWSEVPDEVKEQV
-451 LRRATTGGLLGAAL
+451 LRRATAGGLLGATL

-471 VANGAFGGVQGDLQ
+471 AINGVAGGVHGDVQ
-485 RRADYEASKAK
+485 QNVNYQEAKAR
-496 YAEEDRVK
+496 YTEEDRVK

-523 AEEDAQKRAT
+523 AEQDAEYEATQAQQAEEAERA
-533 LAELDAAQEK
+533 A
-543 AEREAEYEQALN
+543 REAEYEQALN
-555 NATRTAEA
+555 NAARTVEA

-583 VNTNRARKEYDNYL
+583 VKTNRARREYDNYL

-649 RTQKNGKVVFNHNLD
+649 RTQKNGRVVFNHNLD

-748 DAKAQQQVEKEAQAA
+748 DAKAQQQAEREARQVEKENATAEVQAA
-763 QAAKV
+763 EGTREARYNESYSRASRSQVVKSLTP
-768 AAEKAA
+768 AERIAVQTR
-774 LADAKNKERLA
+774 LTQDQEFEREL
-785 QEAAR
+785 QD
-790 KQEEADRLAQQ
+790 QYADRLIKTGKAKSK
-801 AELDGLNQA
+801 AD
-810 RDGRLDNVVSRIARA
+810 
-825 QAVKNLTR
+825 AVR
-833 AEQQEVKVR
+833 M
-842 IEQDNALV
+842 ALET
-850 RDMQEAYASR
+850 DI
-860 LKQKGMSEAEARA
+860 
-873 TAYNADFDTLF
+873 DTLLS
-884 TEYRPNKLSN
+884 EYRPNKLSAKFN
-894 NYKRVKDRLPEND
+894 KVKERLPAGD

-922 IEDFFKEAGVTAT
+922 IEDFFKEAGVPDT
-935 VDIKNLRA
+935 VDINNLRA
-943 SVEGIN
+943 SVEGIS
-949 SLRRNMPPELQEK
+949 SLRRSMPPELQEK
-962 ANAIVSAISTGTP
+962 ANAILSAISTGTP

-982 GKRAIDAATKVNS
+982 GKRAIDAATKMNS
-995 LKPAEDFAGKSQ
+995 LKPVEDFTGKSQ

-1017 ANAETKRSTS
+1017 ANAETKRSTY

>member
-35 ADAIAREQAQREA
+35 MQAIEEQRAQREA

-55 ELNSTTVQTGDPQQ
+55 ELQQQQTQPVQGEQQ
-69 PQQTQQAVSP
+69 PQQVVSP

-94 GMTREDYMKLSTAE
+94 GMTRDDYMKLSTAE

-116 ILENKWNT
+116 ILEQKWNT

-155 AANFQAKED
+155 AANFKALEK
-164 AESAVVDRLK
+164 AESPILNRLG
-174 NVAGDAVEGVAGLF
+174 NVAGDAVEGVSELF
-188 TSAGGLLKPAFGN
+188 TGAGGLLKPVFGN
-201 DNIVSKGLEY
+201 DNIVSEGLNFIGEA
-211 VGKSGEEFG
+211 GKAGG
-220 KGLASDAERDRE
+220 KALASDAENDRE
-232 AYFYRLM
+232 KYFYKLM
-239 EAGRYKDAAKFAADN
+239 ETGRYKDAAKFAAEN

-260 EAAQM
+260 EAFQM
-265 IAGTKGFGLLTK
+265 VAGTKGFGALTK
-277 GTAKLAGK
+277 GTAAAAGK
-285 GLSAIGAETL
+285 GLSKLGAE
-295 SKGVNAAGQAIGN
+295 AAGSSVKAAGTALGN
-308 SMPTYAGMSVGG
+308 SMPAYAGMSVGG

-328 RGIDTTSPEARLAV
+328 RGIDTTSAEGRLAV
-342 AMSFIGGA
+342 ALSFIGGA

-362 QVAKWGLSKEA
+362 QVAKLGLSKEA
-373 AKTLSR
+373 TQALTR
-379 ESIETLEKLGFMG
+379 ESVETLEKMGFMS

-398 GGTLKNVVKGGVNE
+398 AGVTKNAVKGSVNE
-412 GAEEAMQEGL
+412 GAEEFLQEGL

-429 LIDENGKFR
+429 LIDKDGKFR
-438 NWDEVPENVKQQV
+438 SWSEVPDEVKEQV
-451 LRRATTGGLLGAAL
+451 LRRATAGGLLGATL

-471 VANGAFGGVQGDLQ
+471 AINGIAGGAHGDVQQ
-485 RRADYEASKAK
+485 NVNYQEAKAK

-523 AEEDAQKRAT
+523 AEQDAEYEAT
-533 LAELDAAQEK
+533 QAQQAEEAEQAA
-543 AEREAEYEQALN
+543 RTAEYEQALN

-583 VNTNRARKEYDNYL
+583 VNTNRARREYDDYL
-597 NSQYEALM
+597 NSQYEALL

-634 LLQQLGVDTMPEQFT
+634 LLKQMGIDTMPEQFT

-704 AETALKRAAD
+704 AETTLKRAAD

-748 DAKAQQQVEKEAQAA
+748 DAKAQRQAEKDALQAEKESASAEVQEVEGSRDARYNESYARASRSQAVKSLTPA
-763 QAAKV
+763 
-768 AAEKAA
+768 
-774 LADAKNKERLA
+774 ERLA
-785 QEAAR
+785 VQTRLTQDQEFER
-790 KQEEADRLAQQ
+790 ELQDQYADRLIKTGKAK
-801 AELDGLNQA
+801 
-810 RDGRLDNVVSRIARA
+810 S
-825 QAVKNLTR
+825 K
-833 AEQQEVKVR
+833 
-842 IEQDNALV
+842 
-850 RDMQEAYASR
+850 
-860 LKQKGMSEAEARA
+860 AEAVRMA
-873 TAYNADFDTLF
+873 LETDTDTLLS
-884 TEYRPNKLSN
+884 EYRPNKLSAKFN
-894 NYKRVKDRLPEND
+894 KVKDRLPAND

-922 IEDFFKEAGVTAT
+922 IEDFFKEAGVPDT
-935 VDIKNLRA
+935 VDINNLRA

-982 GKRAIDAATKVNS
+982 GKRAIDAVTKVNS
-995 LKPAEDFAGKSQ
+995 LKPVEDFTGKSQ

>member
-35 ADAIAREQAQREA
+35 ADAIARAQAEREA

-55 ELNSTTVQTGDPQQ
+55 ELNSTTVQTGDQQQ
-69 PQQTQQAVSP
+69 PQQPQQAVSP

-94 GMTREDYMKLSTAE
+94 GMTRDDYMKLSTAE

-116 ILENKWNT
+116 ILEQKWNT

-132 AQQSGEQLQRTKD
+132 AQQSGEQLNRTKD

-174 NVAGDAVEGVAGLF
+174 NVAGDAVEGVSGLF

-201 DNIVSKGLEY
+201 DNVVSKGLEY
-211 VGKSGEEFG
+211 VGKAGEEFG
-220 KGLASDAERDRE
+220 KGLASEAERDRE

-285 GLSAIGAETL
+285 GLSAVGAETL

-373 AKTLSR
+373 AKTVSR
-379 ESIETLEKLGFMG
+379 QAIEDLEKMGFM
-392 AAGKRL
+392 ASAGKRL
-398 GGTLKNVVKGGVNE
+398 GGTLRNAIKGGVNE

-471 VANGAFGGVQGDLQ
+471 VANGAFGGVQGDMQ
-485 RRADYEASKAK
+485 RRADYETSKAK

-583 VNTNRARKEYDNYL
+583 VNTNRARREYDNYL

-634 LLQQLGVDTMPEQFT
+634 LLQQLGIDTMPEQFT

-741 LAEQAKL
+741 LAEQAKT
-748 DAKAQQQVEKEAQAA
+748 DAKAQQQAEREARQAEKETATAEVQAA
-763 QAAKV
+763 EGTRDARYNEAYARASRSQAVKSLTPAERV
-768 AAEKAA
+768 AVQTRLTQDQEF
-774 LADAKNKERLA
+774 EREL
-785 QEAAR
+785 QD
-790 KQEEADRLAQQ
+790 QYADRLIKTGKAKSK
-801 AELDGLNQA
+801 AD
-810 RDGRLDNVVSRIARA
+810 
-825 QAVKNLTR
+825 AVR
-833 AEQQEVKVR
+833 M
-842 IEQDNALV
+842 ALETDV
-850 RDMQEAYASR
+850 
-860 LKQKGMSEAEARA
+860 
-873 TAYNADFDTLF
+873 DTLLS
-884 TEYRPNKLSN
+884 EYRPNKLSAKFN
-894 NYKRVKDRLPEND
+894 KVKERLPASD

-922 IEDFFKEAGVTAT
+922 IEDFFKEAGVPDT
-935 VDIKNLRA
+935 VDINNLRA

-982 GKRAIDAATKVNS
+982 SKRAVEAATKMNS

>member
-35 ADAIAREQAQREA
+35 ADAIAREQAAREA

-55 ELNSTTVQTGDPQQ
+55 ELNSTTVQTGDKQQ
-69 PQQTQQAVSP
+69 PQQPQQAVSP

-94 GMTREDYMKLSTAE
+94 GMTRDDYMKLSTAE

-116 ILENKWNT
+116 ILEQKWNT
-124 YVAANPDV
+124 YIAANPDV

-155 AANFQAKED
+155 AANFKAKED

-174 NVAGDAVEGVAGLF
+174 NVAGDAVEGVSGLF

-211 VGKSGEEFG
+211 VGKAGEEFG
-220 KGLASDAERDRE
+220 KGLASEAERDRE

-239 EAGRYKDAAKFAADN
+239 EAGRYKDAAKFAAEN

-285 GLSAIGAETL
+285 GLSAVGAETL

-350 AANKI
+350 VANKI

-373 AKTLSR
+373 AKTVSR
-379 ESIETLEKLGFMG
+379 QAIEDLEKMGFM
-392 AAGKRL
+392 ASAGKRL
-398 GGTLKNVVKGGVNE
+398 GGTLKNAIKGGVNE

-438 NWDEVPENVKQQV
+438 NWDEVPDEVKQQV
-451 LRRATTGGLLGAAL
+451 LRRATTGGLLGATL

-471 VANGAFGGVQGDLQ
+471 VANGVFGGVHGDLQ
-485 RRADYEASKAK
+485 RRADYETSKAK

-523 AEEDAQKRAT
+523 AEQDAEYEATQAQQAEEAERA
-533 LAELDAAQEK
+533 A
-543 AEREAEYEQALN
+543 REAEYEQALS
-555 NATRTAEA
+555 NAARTAEA

-583 VNTNRARKEYDNYL
+583 VNTNRARREYDNYL

-726 KVKQAEKAWDTRQKE
+726 KVKQAEKAWDNRQKE
-741 LAEQAKL
+741 LAEQAKM
-748 DAKAQQQVEKEAQAA
+748 DAKAQQQAEREARQAEKESATAEVQAA
-763 QAAKV
+763 EGTREARYNESYSRASRSQAVKSLTP
-768 AAEKAA
+768 AERIAVQTR
-774 LADAKNKERLA
+774 LTQDQEFEREL
-785 QEAAR
+785 QD
-790 KQEEADRLAQQ
+790 QYADRLIKTGKAKSK
-801 AELDGLNQA
+801 AD
-810 RDGRLDNVVSRIARA
+810 
-825 QAVKNLTR
+825 AVR
-833 AEQQEVKVR
+833 M
-842 IEQDNALV
+842 ALET
-850 RDMQEAYASR
+850 DI
-860 LKQKGMSEAEARA
+860 
-873 TAYNADFDTLF
+873 DTLLS
-884 TEYRPNKLSN
+884 EYRPNKLSAKFN
-894 NYKRVKDRLPEND
+894 KVKERLPAGD

-922 IEDFFKEAGVTAT
+922 IEDFFKEAGVPDT
-935 VDIKNLRA
+935 VDINNLRA
-943 SVEGIN
+943 SVEGIS

-962 ANAIVSAISTGTP
+962 ANAILSAISTGTP

-982 GKRAIDAATKVNS
+982 SKRAVEAATKMNS

>member
-35 ADAIAREQAQREA
+35 MQAVEEQRARREA

-55 ELNSTTVQTGDPQQ
+55 ELQQQQVQQVQGEQQAPQQ
-69 PQQTQQAVSP
+69 PISP
-79 LDDPESALSKLIKER
+79 LDDPNSALSQLLKER
-94 GMTREDYMKLSTAE
+94 GVSKDDYLNKLSVAE

-116 ILENKWNT
+116 ILEKKWNT
-124 YVAANPDV
+124 YVAANPEV
-132 AQQSGEQLQRTKD
+132 ATQGGEQLQRTKD

-155 AANFQAKED
+155 AANFQALEK
-164 AESAVVDRLK
+164 AESPILNRLG
-174 NVAGDAVEGVAGLF
+174 NVAGDAVEGVSELF
-188 TSAGGLLKPAFGN
+188 TGAGGLLKPVFGN
-201 DNIVSKGLEY
+201 DNIVSEGLNFIGET
-211 VGKSGEEFG
+211 GKAGG
-220 KGLASDAERDRE
+220 KILASDAENDRE
-232 AYFYRLM
+232 KYFYKLM
-239 EAGRYKDAAKFAADN
+239 ETGRYKDAAKFAAEN

-260 EAAQM
+260 EAFQM
-265 IAGTKGFGLLTK
+265 VAGTKGFGVLTK
-277 GTAKLAGK
+277 GTAAAAGK
-285 GLSAIGAETL
+285 GLSKLGAE
-295 SKGVNAAGQAIGN
+295 AAGNSVKAAGTAIGN
-308 SMPTYAGMSVGG
+308 SMPAYAGMSVGG

-328 RGIDTTSPEARLAV
+328 RGIDTTSAEGRLAV
-342 AMSFIGGA
+342 ALSFVGGA

-362 QVAKWGLSKEA
+362 QVAKLGLSKEA
-373 AKTLSR
+373 TQALTR
-379 ESIETLEKLGFMG
+379 ESVETLEKMGFMS

-398 GGTLKNVVKGGVNE
+398 AGVTKNAVKGGVNE
-412 GAEEAMQEGL
+412 GAEEFLQEGL

-429 LIDENGKFR
+429 LIDKDGKFR
-438 NWDEVPENVKQQV
+438 SWSEVPDEVKEQV
-451 LRRATTGGLLGAAL
+451 LRRATAGGLLGATL

-471 VANGAFGGVQGDLQ
+471 AINGVAGGVHGDVQ
-485 RRADYEASKAK
+485 QNVNYQEAKAR

-523 AEEDAQKRAT
+523 AEQDAEYEATQAQQAEEAERA
-533 LAELDAAQEK
+533 A
-543 AEREAEYEQALN
+543 REAEYEQALN
-555 NATRTAEA
+555 NAARTVEA

-583 VNTNRARKEYDNYL
+583 VKTNRARREYDNYL

-741 LAEQAKL
+741 LAEQAKA
-748 DAKAQQQVEKEAQAA
+748 DAKAQQQAEREARQAEKENATAEVQAA
-763 QAAKV
+763 EGTREARYNESYSRASRSQAVKSLTP
-768 AAEKAA
+768 AERIAVQTR
-774 LADAKNKERLA
+774 LTQDQEFEREL
-785 QEAAR
+785 QD
-790 KQEEADRLAQQ
+790 QYADRLIKTGKAKSK
-801 AELDGLNQA
+801 AD
-810 RDGRLDNVVSRIARA
+810 
-825 QAVKNLTR
+825 AVR
-833 AEQQEVKVR
+833 M
-842 IEQDNALV
+842 ALET
-850 RDMQEAYASR
+850 DI
-860 LKQKGMSEAEARA
+860 
-873 TAYNADFDTLF
+873 DTLLS
-884 TEYRPNKLSN
+884 EYRPNKLSAKFN
-894 NYKRVKDRLPEND
+894 KVKERLPAGD

-922 IEDFFKEAGVTAT
+922 IEDFFKEAGVPDT
-935 VDIKNLRA
+935 VDINNLRA
-943 SVEGIN
+943 SVEGIS
-949 SLRRNMPPELQEK
+949 SLHRSMPPELQEK
-962 ANAIVSAISTGTP
+962 ANAILSAISTGTP

-995 LKPAEDFAGKSQ
+995 LKPVEDFTGKSQ

-1017 ANAETKRSTS
+1017 ANAETKRSTY

>member
-35 ADAIAREQAQREA
+35 EQAIARAQAEREA

-55 ELNSTTVQTGDPQQ
+55 ELNSTTVQTGDTQQ
-69 PQQTQQAVSP
+69 PQQPQQAVSP

-94 GMTREDYMKLSTAE
+94 GMTRDDYMKLSTAE

-116 ILENKWNT
+116 ILEQKWNT
-124 YVAANPDV
+124 YIAANPDV

-155 AANFQAKED
+155 AANFKAKED

-174 NVAGDAVEGVAGLF
+174 NVAGDAVEGVSDLF

-211 VGKSGEEFG
+211 VGESGKEFG
-220 KGLASDAERDRE
+220 KGLSSEAERDRE

-239 EAGRYKDAAKFAADN
+239 EAGRYKDAAKFAAEN

-285 GLSAIGAETL
+285 GLSAVGAETL

-308 SMPTYAGMSVGG
+308 SMATYAGASVGG

-373 AKTLSR
+373 AKTVSR
-379 ESIETLEKLGFMG
+379 QAIEDLEKMGFM
-392 AAGKRL
+392 ASAGKRL
-398 GGTLKNVVKGGVNE
+398 GGALKNAIKGGVNE
-412 GAEEAMQEGL
+412 GAEEALQEGL

-438 NWDEVPENVKQQV
+438 NWDEVPDEVKQQV

-471 VANGAFGGVQGDLQ
+471 VANGAFGGVHGDLQ

-523 AEEDAQKRAT
+523 AEQDAEYEATQSQQAEEAERA
-533 LAELDAAQEK
+533 A
-543 AEREAEYEQALN
+543 REAEYEQALN
-555 NATRTAEA
+555 NAARTAEA

-583 VNTNRARKEYDNYL
+583 VATNRARREYDNYL

-619 NTWGDGNRTLRAKAN
+619 NTWGNGNRTLRAKAN
-634 LLQQLGVDTMPEQFT
+634 LLQQLGVDTMPEQFV
-649 RTQKNGKVVFNHNLD
+649 RTQKNGKAVFNHNLD
-664 KHMDYRADELT
+664 THMDYRADELT

-698 PFIISD
+698 PLIVSD

-726 KVKQAEKAWDTRQKE
+726 KVKQAEKAWDARQKE
-741 LAEQAKL
+741 LAEQAKM
-748 DAKAQQQVEKEAQAA
+748 DAKAQQQAEKEARQ
-763 QAAKV
+763 
-768 AAEKAA
+768 AEKENANA
-774 LADAKNKERLA
+774 EVQQAEGTREARYNESYARASRSQAVKSLTPAERIAVQTRLTQD
-785 QEAAR
+785 QEFER
-790 KQEEADRLAQQ
+790 ELQDQYADRLIKTGKAKSK
-801 AELDGLNQA
+801 AD
-810 RDGRLDNVVSRIARA
+810 
-825 QAVKNLTR
+825 AVR
-833 AEQQEVKVR
+833 M
-842 IEQDNALV
+842 ALET
-850 RDMQEAYASR
+850 DI
-860 LKQKGMSEAEARA
+860 
-873 TAYNADFDTLF
+873 DTLLS
-884 TEYRPNKLSN
+884 EYRPNKLSAKFN
-894 NYKRVKDRLPEND
+894 KVKERLPASD

-922 IEDFFKEAGVTAT
+922 IEDFFKEAGVPDT
-935 VDIKNLRA
+935 VDINNLRA
-943 SVEGIN
+943 SVEGIS

-962 ANAIVSAISTGTP
+962 ANAILSAISTGTP

-982 GKRAIDAATKVNS
+982 SKRAVEAATKMNS

-1007 APSKGRQMRK
+1007 APSMGRQMRK

>member
-1 MTQSVNGMNR
+1 MTQSVNSMNR

-35 ADAIAREQAQREA
+35 MQAIEEQRAQREA

-55 ELNSTTVQTGDPQQ
+55 ELQQQQTQPVQGEQQ
-69 PQQTQQAVSP
+69 PQQVVSP
-79 LDDPESALSKLIKER
+79 LADPESALSKLIKER
-94 GMTREDYMKLSTAE
+94 GMTRDDYMKLSTAE

-116 ILENKWNT
+116 ILEQKWNT

-155 AANFQAKED
+155 AANFKALEK
-164 AESAVVDRLK
+164 AESPILNRLG
-174 NVAGDAVEGVAGLF
+174 NVAGDAVEGVSELF
-188 TSAGGLLKPAFGN
+188 TGAGGLLKPVFGN
-201 DNIVSKGLEY
+201 DNIVSEGLNFIGEA
-211 VGKSGEEFG
+211 GKAGG
-220 KGLASDAERDRE
+220 KALASDAENDRE
-232 AYFYRLM
+232 KYFYKLM
-239 EAGRYKDAAKFAADN
+239 ETGRYKDAAKFAAEN

-285 GLSAIGAETL
+285 GLSAVGAETL
-295 SKGVNAAGQAIGN
+295 SKGVNTAGQAIGN

-373 AKTLSR
+373 AKTVSR
-379 ESIETLEKLGFMG
+379 QAIEDLEKMGFM
-392 AAGKRL
+392 ASAGKRL
-398 GGTLKNVVKGGVNE
+398 GGTLKNAIKGGVNE

-438 NWDEVPENVKQQV
+438 NWDEVPDNVKQQV

-523 AEEDAQKRAT
+523 AEQDAEYEAT
-533 LAELDAAQEK
+533 QAQQAEE
-543 AEREAEYEQALN
+543 AERAARTAEYEQALN
-555 NATRTAEA
+555 NAARTAEA

-583 VNTNRARKEYDNYL
+583 VNTNRARREYDDYL
-597 NSQYEALM
+597 NSQYEALL

-634 LLQQLGVDTMPEQFT
+634 LLQQMGVDTMPEQFT
-649 RTQKNGKVVFNHNLD
+649 RTQKNGKIVFNHNLD

-698 PFIISD
+698 PSIISD

-726 KVKQAEKAWDTRQKE
+726 KVKQAEKAWETRQKE
-741 LAEQAKL
+741 QAEQAKL
-748 DAKAQQQVEKEAQAA
+748 DAKAQRQAEKDALQAEKESASAEVQEVEGTRDARYNESYARASRSQAVKSLTPA
-763 QAAKV
+763 
-768 AAEKAA
+768 
-774 LADAKNKERLA
+774 ERLEVQTRLIQD
-785 QEAAR
+785 QEFER
-790 KQEEADRLAQQ
+790 ELQDQYADRLIKTGKAK
-801 AELDGLNQA
+801 
-810 RDGRLDNVVSRIARA
+810 S
-825 QAVKNLTR
+825 K
-833 AEQQEVKVR
+833 
-842 IEQDNALV
+842 
-850 RDMQEAYASR
+850 
-860 LKQKGMSEAEARA
+860 AEAVRMA
-873 TAYNADFDTLF
+873 LETDTDTLLS
-884 TEYRPNKLSN
+884 EYRPNKLSAKFN
-894 NYKRVKDRLPEND
+894 KVKDRLPAND

-922 IEDFFKEAGVTAT
+922 IEDFFKEAGVPDT
-935 VDIKNLRA
+935 VDINNLRA

-962 ANAIVSAISTGTP
+962 ANAIISAISTGTP

-982 GKRAIDAATKVNS
+982 GKRAIDAATKMNS

>member
-79 LDDPESALSKLIKER
+79 LDDPNSALSQLLKER
-94 GMTREDYMKLSTAE
+94 GVSKEDYLNKLTTAE

-116 ILENKWNT
+116 ILEQKWNT

-285 GLSAIGAETL
+285 GLSAVGAETL

-320 QVANELAE
+320 QVANELAQ

-465 GGTTAG
+465 GGTTSG
-471 VANGAFGGVQGDLQ
+471 VANGVFGGTQGDLQ
-485 RRADYEASKAK
+485 RRADYETSKAK

-523 AEEDAQKRAT
+523 AEQDAEYEAT
-533 LAELDAAQEK
+533 QAQQAEEAEQAA
-543 AEREAEYEQALN
+543 RTAEYEQALN
-555 NATRTAEA
+555 NAARTAEA

-583 VNTNRARKEYDNYL
+583 VNTNRARREYDDYL
-597 NSQYEALM
+597 NSQYEALL

-634 LLQQLGVDTMPEQFT
+634 LLQQMGVDTMPEQFT
-649 RTQKNGKVVFNHNLD
+649 RTQKNGKIVFNHNLD

-726 KVKQAEKAWDTRQKE
+726 KVKQAEKAWETRQKE
-741 LAEQAKL
+741 QAEQAKL
-748 DAKAQQQVEKEAQAA
+748 DAKAQRQAEKDALQAEKESASAEVQEVEGTRDARYNESYARASRSQAVKSLTPA
-763 QAAKV
+763 
-768 AAEKAA
+768 
-774 LADAKNKERLA
+774 ERLEVQTRLIQD
-785 QEAAR
+785 QEFER
-790 KQEEADRLAQQ
+790 ELQDQYADRLIKTGKAK
-801 AELDGLNQA
+801 
-810 RDGRLDNVVSRIARA
+810 S
-825 QAVKNLTR
+825 K
-833 AEQQEVKVR
+833 
-842 IEQDNALV
+842 
-850 RDMQEAYASR
+850 
-860 LKQKGMSEAEARA
+860 AEAVRMA
-873 TAYNADFDTLF
+873 LETDTDTLLS
-884 TEYRPNKLSN
+884 EYRPNKLSAKFN
-894 NYKRVKDRLPEND
+894 KVKDRLPAND

-922 IEDFFKEAGVTAT
+922 IEDFFKEAGVPDT
-935 VDIKNLRA
+935 VDINNLRA

-962 ANAIVSAISTGTP
+962 ANVIVSAISTGTP

-982 GKRAIDAATKVNS
+982 GKRAIDAAAKVNS
-995 LKPAEDFAGKSQ
+995 LKPVEDFTGKSQ

>member
-1 MTQSVNGMNR
+1 MNR

-232 AYFYRLM
+232 AYFYRLV

-285 GLSAIGAETL
+285 GLSAVGAETL

-373 AKTLSR
+373 AKTVSR
-379 ESIETLEKLGFMG
+379 QAIEDLEKMGFM
-392 AAGKRL
+392 ASAGKRL

-451 LRRATTGGLLGAAL
+451 LRRATSGGLLGAAL
-465 GGTTAG
+465 GGTTSG
-471 VANGAFGGVQGDLQ
+471 VTNAAFGGVHGDMQ
-485 RRADYEASKAK
+485 RRADYETSKAK

-504 AEEEKAAAEAQAQ
+504 AEAQAQ

-523 AEEDAQKRAT
+523 AEEDEQKRAT
-533 LAELDAAQEK
+533 LAELDAAQER

-583 VNTNRARKEYDNYL
+583 VATNRARKEYDNYL

-748 DAKAQQQVEKEAQAA
+748 DAKAQQQAEKEARQ
-763 QAAKV
+763 
-768 AAEKAA
+768 AEKESASA
-774 LADAKNKERLA
+774 EVQEVEGTRDARYNETYARASRSQAVKSLTPAERLEVQTRLTQD
-785 QEAAR
+785 QEFER
-790 KQEEADRLAQQ
+790 ELQDQYADRLIKTGKAK
-801 AELDGLNQA
+801 
-810 RDGRLDNVVSRIARA
+810 S
-825 QAVKNLTR
+825 K
-833 AEQQEVKVR
+833 
-842 IEQDNALV
+842 
-850 RDMQEAYASR
+850 
-860 LKQKGMSEAEARA
+860 AEAVRMA
-873 TAYNADFDTLF
+873 LETDTDTLLS
-884 TEYRPNKLSN
+884 EYRPNKLSAKFN
-894 NYKRVKDRLPEND
+894 KVKDRLPASD

-922 IEDFFKEAGVTAT
+922 IEDFFKEAGVPDT
-935 VDIKNLRA
+935 VDINNLRA

-995 LKPAEDFAGKSQ
+995 LKPVEDFTGKSQ

>member
-55 ELNSTTVQTGDPQQ
+55 ELNSTTVQGGDPQQ
-69 PQQTQQAVSP
+69 PQQPQQAVSP

-164 AESAVVDRLK
+164 AEGAELDRLK
-174 NVAGDAVEGVAGLF
+174 NVAGDAVEGVSGLF

-285 GLSAIGAETL
+285 GLSAVGAETL

-320 QVANELAE
+320 QVANELAQ

-373 AKTLSR
+373 AKTVSR
-379 ESIETLEKLGFMG
+379 QAIEDLEKMGFM
-392 AAGKRL
+392 ASAGKRL

-412 GAEEAMQEGL
+412 GGEEALQEGL

-451 LRRATTGGLLGAAL
+451 LRRATSGGLLGAAL
-465 GGTTAG
+465 GGTTSG
-471 VANGAFGGVQGDLQ
+471 VTNAAFGGAHGDMQ
-485 RRADYEASKAK
+485 HRADYETSKAK

-523 AEEDAQKRAT
+523 AEQDAEYEAT
-533 LAELDAAQEK
+533 QAQQAEEAEQAA
-543 AEREAEYEQALN
+543 RTAEYEQALN
-555 NATRTAEA
+555 NAARTAEA

-583 VNTNRARKEYDNYL
+583 VNANRARREYDNYL

-714 AGNEGALRSALA
+714 AGNEGALRSALT

-748 DAKAQQQVEKEAQAA
+748 DAKAQRQAEKDALQAEKESASAEVREVEGSRDARYNESYARASRLQAVKSLTPA
-763 QAAKV
+763 
-768 AAEKAA
+768 
-774 LADAKNKERLA
+774 ERLA
-785 QEAAR
+785 VQTRLTQDQEFER
-790 KQEEADRLAQQ
+790 ELQDQYADRLIKTGKAK
-801 AELDGLNQA
+801 
-810 RDGRLDNVVSRIARA
+810 S
-825 QAVKNLTR
+825 K
-833 AEQQEVKVR
+833 
-842 IEQDNALV
+842 
-850 RDMQEAYASR
+850 
-860 LKQKGMSEAEARA
+860 AEAVRMA
-873 TAYNADFDTLF
+873 LETDTDTLLS
-884 TEYRPNKLSN
+884 EYRPNKLSVKFN
-894 NYKRVKDRLPEND
+894 KVKDRLPASD

-922 IEDFFKEAGVTAT
+922 IEDFFKEAGVPDT
-935 VDIKNLRA
+935 VDINNLRA

-995 LKPAEDFAGKSQ
+995 LKPVEDFTGKSQ

>member
-69 PQQTQQAVSP
+69 PQQQQAVSP

-164 AESAVVDRLK
+164 AESAVIDHLK

-201 DNIVSKGLEY
+201 DNIASKGLEY

-285 GLSAIGAETL
+285 GLSAVGAETL

-320 QVANELAE
+320 QVANELAQ

-485 RRADYEASKAK
+485 RRADYETSKAK

-523 AEEDAQKRAT
+523 AEQDAEYEAT
-533 LAELDAAQEK
+533 QAQQAEEAEQAA
-543 AEREAEYEQALN
+543 RTAEYEQALN
-555 NATRTAEA
+555 NAARTAEA

-583 VNTNRARKEYDNYL
+583 VNTNRARREYDEYL

-726 KVKQAEKAWDTRQKE
+726 KVKQAEKAWDARQKE

-748 DAKAQQQVEKEAQAA
+748 DAKAQQQTEKEARQAEKENATAEVQAA
-763 QAAKV
+763 EGTREARYNESYSRASRSQAVKSLTP
-768 AAEKAA
+768 AERIAVQTR
-774 LADAKNKERLA
+774 LTQDQEFEREL
-785 QEAAR
+785 QD
-790 KQEEADRLAQQ
+790 QYADRLIKTGKAKSK
-801 AELDGLNQA
+801 AD
-810 RDGRLDNVVSRIARA
+810 
-825 QAVKNLTR
+825 AVR
-833 AEQQEVKVR
+833 M
-842 IEQDNALV
+842 ALET
-850 RDMQEAYASR
+850 DI
-860 LKQKGMSEAEARA
+860 
-873 TAYNADFDTLF
+873 DTLLS
-884 TEYRPNKLSN
+884 EYRPNKLSAKFN
-894 NYKRVKDRLPEND
+894 KVKERLPAGD

-922 IEDFFKEAGVTAT
+922 IEDFFKEAGVPDT
-935 VDIKNLRA
+935 VDINNLRA
-943 SVEGIN
+943 SVEGIS

-962 ANAIVSAISTGTP
+962 ANAILSAISTGTP

-982 GKRAIDAATKVNS
+982 SKRAVEVATKMNS

-1017 ANAETKRSTS
+1017 ANAETKRSTSQTFSMSEVLNCRLVILKIGQQTC

>member
-35 ADAIAREQAQREA
+35 EQAIARAQAEREA

-55 ELNSTTVQTGDPQQ
+55 ELNSTTVQTGDTQQ
-69 PQQTQQAVSP
+69 PQQPQQAVSP

-94 GMTREDYMKLSTAE
+94 GMTRDDYMKLSTAE

-116 ILENKWNT
+116 ILEQKWNT
-124 YVAANPDV
+124 YIAANPDV

-155 AANFQAKED
+155 AANFKAKED

-174 NVAGDAVEGVAGLF
+174 NVAGDAVEGVSDLF

-211 VGKSGEEFG
+211 VGESGKEFG
-220 KGLASDAERDRE
+220 KGLSSEAERDRE

-239 EAGRYKDAAKFAADN
+239 EAGRYKDAAKFAAEN

-285 GLSAIGAETL
+285 GLSAVGAETL

-308 SMPTYAGMSVGG
+308 SMATYAGASVGG

-373 AKTLSR
+373 AKTVSR
-379 ESIETLEKLGFMG
+379 QVIEDLEKMGFM
-392 AAGKRL
+392 ASAGKRL
-398 GGTLKNVVKGGVNE
+398 GGTLKNAIKGGVNE
-412 GAEEAMQEGL
+412 GAEEALQEGL

-438 NWDEVPENVKQQV
+438 NWDEVPDEVKQQV

-471 VANGAFGGVQGDLQ
+471 VANGAFGGIHGDLQ

-523 AEEDAQKRAT
+523 AEQDAEYEATQSQQAEEAERA
-533 LAELDAAQEK
+533 A
-543 AEREAEYEQALN
+543 REAEYEQALN

-583 VNTNRARKEYDNYL
+583 VATNRARREYDNYL

-634 LLQQLGVDTMPEQFT
+634 LLQQLGVDTMPEQFV

-698 PFIISD
+698 PLIISD

-726 KVKQAEKAWDTRQKE
+726 KVKQAEKAWDARQKE
-741 LAEQAKL
+741 LTEQAKM
-748 DAKAQQQVEKEAQAA
+748 DAKAQQQAEKEARQ
-763 QAAKV
+763 
-768 AAEKAA
+768 AEKESATA
-774 LADAKNKERLA
+774 EV
-785 QEAAR
+785 QEAEGTRDAR
-790 KQEEADRLAQQ
+790 YNESYARASRSQAVKSLTPAERVAVQTRLTQDQEFERELQDQYADRLIKTGKAKSK
-801 AELDGLNQA
+801 AD
-810 RDGRLDNVVSRIARA
+810 
-825 QAVKNLTR
+825 
-833 AEQQEVKVR
+833 
-842 IEQDNALV
+842 AL
-850 RDMQEAYASR
+850 RMAFETD
-860 LKQKGMSEAEARA
+860 
-873 TAYNADFDTLF
+873 TDTLLS
-884 TEYRPNKLSN
+884 EYRPNKLSAKFN
-894 NYKRVKDRLPEND
+894 KVKDRLPASD

-922 IEDFFKEAGVTAT
+922 IEDFFKEAGVPDT
-935 VDIKNLRA
+935 VDINNLRA

-982 GKRAIDAATKVNS
+982 SKRAVEAATKMNS

>member
-69 PQQTQQAVSP
+69 PQQQQAVSP
-79 LDDPESALSKLIKER
+79 LDDPNSALSQLLKER
-94 GMTREDYMKLSTAE
+94 GVSKDDYLNKLTTAE
-108 RQYDFADP
+108 RQYDYADP
-116 ILENKWNT
+116 ILEQKWNT

-155 AANFQAKED
+155 AANFKAKED

-232 AYFYRLM
+232 AYFYKLM
-239 EAGRYKDAAKFAADN
+239 ETGRYKDAAKFAADN

-285 GLSAIGAETL
+285 GLSAVGAETL

-320 QVANELAE
+320 QVANELAQ

-398 GGTLKNVVKGGVNE
+398 GGTLKNAIKGGVNE

-517 EEARIK
+517 EEARIR

-555 NATRTAEA
+555 NAARTAEA

-714 AGNEGALRSALA
+714 VGNEGALRSALA

-748 DAKAQQQVEKEAQAA
+748 DAKAQQQTEKEARQAEKENATAEVQAA
-763 QAAKV
+763 EGTREARYNESYSRASRSQAVKSLTP
-768 AAEKAA
+768 AERIAVQTR
-774 LADAKNKERLA
+774 LTQDQEFEREL
-785 QEAAR
+785 QD
-790 KQEEADRLAQQ
+790 QYADRLIKTGKAKSK
-801 AELDGLNQA
+801 AD
-810 RDGRLDNVVSRIARA
+810 
-825 QAVKNLTR
+825 AVR
-833 AEQQEVKVR
+833 M
-842 IEQDNALV
+842 ALET
-850 RDMQEAYASR
+850 DI
-860 LKQKGMSEAEARA
+860 
-873 TAYNADFDTLF
+873 DTLLS
-884 TEYRPNKLSN
+884 EYRPNKLSAKFN
-894 NYKRVKDRLPEND
+894 KVKERLPAGD

-922 IEDFFKEAGVTAT
+922 IEDFFKEAGVPDT
-935 VDIKNLRA
+935 VDINNLRA
-943 SVEGIN
+943 SVEGIS

-962 ANAIVSAISTGTP
+962 ANAILSAISTGTP

-982 GKRAIDAATKVNS
+982 SKRAVEVATKMNS

-1017 ANAETKRSTS
+1017 ANAETKHSTSQTFSMSEVLNCRLVILKIGQQTC

>member
-35 ADAIAREQAQREA
+35 MQAVEEQRARREA

-55 ELNSTTVQTGDPQQ
+55 ELQQQQVQQVQGEQQAPQQ
-69 PQQTQQAVSP
+69 PISP
-79 LDDPESALSKLIKER
+79 LDDPNSALSQLLKER
-94 GMTREDYMKLSTAE
+94 GVSKDDYLNKLSVAE

-116 ILENKWNT
+116 ILEKKWNT
-124 YVAANPDV
+124 YVAANPEV
-132 AQQSGEQLQRTKD
+132 ATQGGEQLQRTKD

-155 AANFQAKED
+155 AANFQALEK
-164 AESAVVDRLK
+164 AESPILNRLG
-174 NVAGDAVEGVAGLF
+174 NVAGDAVEGVSELF
-188 TSAGGLLKPAFGN
+188 TGAGGLLKPVFGN
-201 DNIVSKGLEY
+201 DNIVSEGLNFIGET
-211 VGKSGEEFG
+211 GKAGG
-220 KGLASDAERDRE
+220 KILASDAENDRE
-232 AYFYRLM
+232 KYFYKLM
-239 EAGRYKDAAKFAADN
+239 ETGRYKDAAKFAAEN

-260 EAAQM
+260 EAFQM
-265 IAGTKGFGLLTK
+265 VAGTKGFGVLTK
-277 GTAKLAGK
+277 GTAAAAGK
-285 GLSAIGAETL
+285 GLSKLGAE
-295 SKGVNAAGQAIGN
+295 AAGNSVKAAGTAIGN
-308 SMPTYAGMSVGG
+308 SMPAYAGMSVGG

-328 RGIDTTSPEARLAV
+328 RGIDTTSAEGRLAV
-342 AMSFIGGA
+342 ALSFVGGA

-362 QVAKWGLSKEA
+362 QVAKLGLSKEA
-373 AKTLSR
+373 TQALTR
-379 ESIETLEKLGFMG
+379 ESVETLEKMGFMS

-398 GGTLKNVVKGGVNE
+398 AGVTKNAVKGGVNE
-412 GAEEAMQEGL
+412 GAEEFLQEGL

-429 LIDENGKFR
+429 LIDKDGKFR
-438 NWDEVPENVKQQV
+438 SWSEVPDEVKEQV
-451 LRRATTGGLLGAAL
+451 LRRATAGGLLGATL

-471 VANGAFGGVQGDLQ
+471 AINGVAGGVHGDVQ
-485 RRADYEASKAK
+485 QNVNYQEAKAR

-523 AEEDAQKRAT
+523 AEQDAEYEATQAQQAEEAERA
-533 LAELDAAQEK
+533 A
-543 AEREAEYEQALN
+543 REAEYEQALN
-555 NATRTAEA
+555 NAARTVEA

-583 VNTNRARKEYDNYL
+583 VKTNRARREYDNYL

-634 LLQQLGVDTMPEQFT
+634 LLQQMGVDTMPEQFT

-726 KVKQAEKAWDTRQKE
+726 KVKQAEKVWDTRQKE
-741 LAEQAKL
+741 LAEQAKA
-748 DAKAQQQVEKEAQAA
+748 DAKAQQQAEREARQAEKENATAEVQAA
-763 QAAKV
+763 EGTREARYNESYSRASRSQAVKSLTP
-768 AAEKAA
+768 AERIAVQTR
-774 LADAKNKERLA
+774 LTQDQEFEREL
-785 QEAAR
+785 QD
-790 KQEEADRLAQQ
+790 QYADRLIKTGKAKSK
-801 AELDGLNQA
+801 AD
-810 RDGRLDNVVSRIARA
+810 
-825 QAVKNLTR
+825 AVR
-833 AEQQEVKVR
+833 M
-842 IEQDNALV
+842 ALET
-850 RDMQEAYASR
+850 DI
-860 LKQKGMSEAEARA
+860 
-873 TAYNADFDTLF
+873 DTLLS
-884 TEYRPNKLSN
+884 EYRPNKLSAKFN
-894 NYKRVKDRLPEND
+894 KVKERLPAGD

-922 IEDFFKEAGVTAT
+922 IEDFFKEAGVPDT
-935 VDIKNLRA
+935 VDINNLRA
-943 SVEGIN
+943 SVEGIS
-949 SLRRNMPPELQEK
+949 SLHRSMPPELQEK
-962 ANAIVSAISTGTP
+962 ANAILSAISTGTP

-995 LKPAEDFAGKSQ
+995 LKPVEDFTGKSQ

-1017 ANAETKRSTS
+1017 ANAETKRSTY

>member
-55 ELNSTTVQTGDPQQ
+55 ELNSTTVQTGDTQQ

-174 NVAGDAVEGVAGLF
+174 NVAGDAVEGVSGLF

-220 KGLASDAERDRE
+220 KGLATDAERDRE

-285 GLSAIGAETL
+285 GLSAVGAETL

-373 AKTLSR
+373 AKTVSR
-379 ESIETLEKLGFMG
+379 QAIEDLEKMGFM
-392 AAGKRL
+392 ASAGKRL
-398 GGTLKNVVKGGVNE
+398 GGTLKNAIKGGVNE

-471 VANGAFGGVQGDLQ
+471 VANGAFGGVQGDMQ

-517 EEARIK
+517 EEARIR

-533 LAELDAAQEK
+533 LAELDAAQER

-583 VNTNRARKEYDNYL
+583 VNTNRARREYDNYL

-726 KVKQAEKAWDTRQKE
+726 KVKQAEKAWDARQKE
-741 LAEQAKL
+741 LAEQAKM
-748 DAKAQQQVEKEAQAA
+748 DAKAQQQAEKEARQAEKESATAEVQAA
-763 QAAKV
+763 EGTREARYNESYSRASRSQAVKSLTP
-768 AAEKAA
+768 AERIAVQTR
-774 LADAKNKERLA
+774 LTQDQEFEREL
-785 QEAAR
+785 QD
-790 KQEEADRLAQQ
+790 QYADRLIKTGKAKSK
-801 AELDGLNQA
+801 AD
-810 RDGRLDNVVSRIARA
+810 
-825 QAVKNLTR
+825 AVR
-833 AEQQEVKVR
+833 M
-842 IEQDNALV
+842 ALET
-850 RDMQEAYASR
+850 D
-860 LKQKGMSEAEARA
+860 
-873 TAYNADFDTLF
+873 TDTLLS
-884 TEYRPNKLSN
+884 EYRPNKLSAKFN
-894 NYKRVKDRLPEND
+894 KVKERLPADD

-922 IEDFFKEAGVTAT
+922 IEDFFKEAGVPDT
-935 VDIKNLRA
+935 VDINNLRA
-943 SVEGIN
+943 SVEGIS

-962 ANAIVSAISTGTP
+962 ANAILSAISTGTP

-982 GKRAIDAATKVNS
+982 SKRAVEAATKMNS

>member
-35 ADAIAREQAQREA
+35 EQAIARAQAEREA

-55 ELNSTTVQTGDPQQ
+55 ELNSTTVQTGDTQQ
-69 PQQTQQAVSP
+69 PQQPQQAVSP

-94 GMTREDYMKLSTAE
+94 GMTRDDYMKLSTAE

-116 ILENKWNT
+116 ILEQKWNT

-155 AANFQAKED
+155 AANFKAKED
-164 AESAVVDRLK
+164 AESAVVDRFK
-174 NVAGDAVEGVAGLF
+174 NVAGDAVEGVSDLF

-201 DNIVSKGLEY
+201 DNNVSKGLEY
-211 VGKSGEEFG
+211 VGESGKEFG
-220 KGLASDAERDRE
+220 KGLSSEAERDRE

-239 EAGRYKDAAKFAADN
+239 EAGRYKDAAKFAAEN

-285 GLSAIGAETL
+285 GLSAVGAETL
-295 SKGVNAAGQAIGN
+295 SKGVNTAGQAIGN
-308 SMPTYAGMSVGG
+308 SMATYAGASVGG

-373 AKTLSR
+373 AKTVSR
-379 ESIETLEKLGFMG
+379 QAIEDLEKMGFM
-392 AAGKRL
+392 ASAGKRL
-398 GGTLKNVVKGGVNE
+398 GGTLKNAIKGGVNE
-412 GAEEAMQEGL
+412 GAEEALQEGL

-438 NWDEVPENVKQQV
+438 NWDEVPDEVKQQV

-471 VANGAFGGVQGDLQ
+471 VANGAFGGVHGDLQ

-523 AEEDAQKRAT
+523 AEQDAEYEAT
-533 LAELDAAQEK
+533 QAQQAEEAEHAA
-543 AEREAEYEQALN
+543 RTAEYEQALN
-555 NATRTAEA
+555 NAARTAEA

-583 VNTNRARKEYDNYL
+583 VATNRARREYDDYL

-649 RTQKNGKVVFNHNLD
+649 RTQKNGKVTFNHNLD

-675 QSAQAVYD
+675 QSAQSVYD

-698 PFIISD
+698 PSIISD
-704 AETALKRAAD
+704 AETTLKRAAD
-714 AGNEGALRSALA
+714 AGNEGALRAALA
-726 KVKQAEKAWDTRQKE
+726 KVKQAEKAWGARQKE

-748 DAKAQQQVEKEAQAA
+748 DAKAQQRAEKEARQTEKENAT
-763 QAAKV
+763 
-768 AAEKAA
+768 AEV
-774 LADAKNKERLA
+774 
-785 QEAAR
+785 QEAEGTREAR
-790 KQEEADRLAQQ
+790 YNESYARASRSQAVKSLTPAERIAVQTRLTQDQEFERELQDQYADRLIKTGKAKSK
-801 AELDGLNQA
+801 AD
-810 RDGRLDNVVSRIARA
+810 
-825 QAVKNLTR
+825 AVR
-833 AEQQEVKVR
+833 M
-842 IEQDNALV
+842 ALET
-850 RDMQEAYASR
+850 DI
-860 LKQKGMSEAEARA
+860 
-873 TAYNADFDTLF
+873 DTLLS
-884 TEYRPNKLSN
+884 EYRPNKLSAKFN
-894 NYKRVKDRLPEND
+894 KVKERLPAGD

-922 IEDFFKEAGVTAT
+922 IEDFFKEAGVPDT
-935 VDIKNLRA
+935 VDVNNLRA
-943 SVEGIN
+943 SVEGIS

-962 ANAIVSAISTGTP
+962 ANAILSAISTGTP

-982 GKRAIDAATKVNS
+982 SKRAVEAATKMNS
-995 LKPAEDFAGKSQ
+995 LKPVEDFTGKSQ

>member
-69 PQQTQQAVSP
+69 PQQQQAVSP
-79 LDDPESALSKLIKER
+79 LDDPNSALSQLLRER
-94 GMTREDYMKLSTAE
+94 GVSKEDYLNKLTTAE
-108 RQYDFADP
+108 RQYDYADP
-116 ILENKWNT
+116 ILEQKWNT

-155 AANFQAKED
+155 AANFKALEK
-164 AESAVVDRLK
+164 AESPVLNRLG
-174 NVAGDAVEGVAGLF
+174 NIAGDAVEGVSELF
-188 TSAGGLLKPAFGN
+188 TGAGGLLKPVFGN
-201 DNIVSKGLEY
+201 DNIVSEGLNFIGEA
-211 VGKSGEEFG
+211 GKAGG
-220 KGLASDAERDRE
+220 KALASDAENDRE
-232 AYFYRLM
+232 KYFYKLM
-239 EAGRYKDAAKFAADN
+239 ETGRYKDAAKFAAEN

-285 GLSAIGAETL
+285 GLSAVGAETL

-320 QVANELAE
+320 QVANELAQ

-373 AKTLSR
+373 AKTVSR
-379 ESIETLEKLGFMG
+379 QAIEDLEKMGFM
-392 AAGKRL
+392 ASAGKRL

-438 NWDEVPENVKQQV
+438 NWDEVPDNVKQQV

-465 GGTTAG
+465 GGTTSG
-471 VANGAFGGVQGDLQ
+471 VTNAAFGGVHGDMQ
-485 RRADYEASKAK
+485 RRADYETSKAK

-533 LAELDAAQEK
+533 LAELDAAQER

-583 VNTNRARKEYDNYL
+583 VNTNRARREYDNYL

-726 KVKQAEKAWDTRQKE
+726 KVKQAEKAWETRQKE

-748 DAKAQQQVEKEAQAA
+748 DAKAQQQAEREARQAEKENATAEVQAA
-763 QAAKV
+763 EGTREARYNESYSRASRSQAVKSLTP
-768 AAEKAA
+768 AERIAVQTR
-774 LADAKNKERLA
+774 LTQDQEFEREL
-785 QEAAR
+785 QD
-790 KQEEADRLAQQ
+790 QYADRLIKTGKAKSK
-801 AELDGLNQA
+801 AD
-810 RDGRLDNVVSRIARA
+810 
-825 QAVKNLTR
+825 AVR
-833 AEQQEVKVR
+833 M
-842 IEQDNALV
+842 ALET
-850 RDMQEAYASR
+850 DI
-860 LKQKGMSEAEARA
+860 
-873 TAYNADFDTLF
+873 DTLLS
-884 TEYRPNKLSN
+884 EYRPNKLSAKFN
-894 NYKRVKDRLPEND
+894 KVKDRLPASD

-922 IEDFFKEAGVTAT
+922 IEDFFKEAGVPDT
-935 VDIKNLRA
+935 VDINNLRA

-995 LKPAEDFAGKSQ
+995 LKPVEDFTGKSQ

>member
-11 SMRTLVNDAL
+11 SMRTLVNNAL

-35 ADAIAREQAQREA
+35 MQAVEEQRARREA

-55 ELNSTTVQTGDPQQ
+55 ELQQQQVQQVQGEQQAPQQ
-69 PQQTQQAVSP
+69 PISP
-79 LDDPESALSKLIKER
+79 LDDPNSALSQLLKER
-94 GMTREDYMKLSTAE
+94 GVSKDDYLNKLSVAE

-116 ILENKWNT
+116 ILEKKWNT
-124 YVAANPDV
+124 YVAANPEV
-132 AQQSGEQLQRTKD
+132 ATQGGEQLQRTKD
-145 AFFNQGRNLY
+145 AFFNQGRNIY
-155 AANFQAKED
+155 AANFQALEK
-164 AESAVVDRLK
+164 AESPILNRLG
-174 NVAGDAVEGVAGLF
+174 NVAGDAVEGVSELF
-188 TSAGGLLKPAFGN
+188 TGAGGLLKPVFGN
-201 DNIVSKGLEY
+201 DNIVSEGLNFIGET
-211 VGKSGEEFG
+211 GKAGG
-220 KGLASDAERDRE
+220 KVLASDAENDRE
-232 AYFYRLM
+232 KYFYKLM
-239 EAGRYKDAAKFAADN
+239 ETGRYKDAAKFAAEN

-260 EAAQM
+260 EAFQM
-265 IAGTKGFGLLTK
+265 VVGTKGFGVLTK
-277 GTAKLAGK
+277 GTAAAAGK
-285 GLSAIGAETL
+285 GLSKLGAE
-295 SKGVNAAGQAIGN
+295 AAGNSVKAAGTAIGN
-308 SMPTYAGMSVGG
+308 SMPAYAGMSVGG

-328 RGIDTTSPEARLAV
+328 HGIDTTSAEGRLAV
-342 AMSFIGGA
+342 ALSFVGGA

-362 QVAKWGLSKEA
+362 QVAKLGLSKEA
-373 AKTLSR
+373 TQALTR
-379 ESIETLEKLGFMG
+379 ESVETLEKMGFMS

-398 GGTLKNVVKGGVNE
+398 AGVTKNAVKGGVNE
-412 GAEEAMQEGL
+412 GAEEFLQEGL

-429 LIDENGKFR
+429 LIDKDGKFR
-438 NWDEVPENVKQQV
+438 SWSEVPDEVKEQV
-451 LRRATTGGLLGAAL
+451 LRRATAGGLLGATL

-471 VANGAFGGVQGDLQ
+471 AINGVAGGVHGDVQ
-485 RRADYEASKAK
+485 QNVNYQEAKAK

-523 AEEDAQKRAT
+523 AEQDAEYEATQAQQAEEAERA
-533 LAELDAAQEK
+533 A
-543 AEREAEYEQALN
+543 REAEYEQALN
-555 NATRTAEA
+555 NAARTVEA

-583 VNTNRARKEYDNYL
+583 VKTNRARREYDNYL

-634 LLQQLGVDTMPEQFT
+634 LLQQMGVDTMPEQFT

-741 LAEQAKL
+741 LAEQAKA
-748 DAKAQQQVEKEAQAA
+748 DAKAQQQAEREARQAEKENATAEVQAA
-763 QAAKV
+763 EGTREARYNESYSRASRSQAVKSLTP
-768 AAEKAA
+768 AERIAVQTR
-774 LADAKNKERLA
+774 LTQDQEFEREL
-785 QEAAR
+785 QD
-790 KQEEADRLAQQ
+790 QYADRLIKTGKAKSK
-801 AELDGLNQA
+801 AD
-810 RDGRLDNVVSRIARA
+810 
-825 QAVKNLTR
+825 AVR
-833 AEQQEVKVR
+833 M
-842 IEQDNALV
+842 ALET
-850 RDMQEAYASR
+850 DI
-860 LKQKGMSEAEARA
+860 
-873 TAYNADFDTLF
+873 DTLLS
-884 TEYRPNKLSN
+884 EYRPNKLSAKFN
-894 NYKRVKDRLPEND
+894 KVKERLPAGD

-922 IEDFFKEAGVTAT
+922 IEDFFKEAGVPDT
-935 VDIKNLRA
+935 VDINNLRA
-943 SVEGIN
+943 SVEGIS
-949 SLRRNMPPELQEK
+949 SLHRSMPPELQEK
-962 ANAIVSAISTGTP
+962 ANAILSAISTGTP

-995 LKPAEDFAGKSQ
+995 LKPVEDFTGKSQ

-1017 ANAETKRSTS
+1017 ANAETKRSTY

>member
-35 ADAIAREQAQREA
+35 EQAIARAQAEREA

-55 ELNSTTVQTGDPQQ
+55 ERNSTTVQTGDTQQ
-69 PQQTQQAVSP
+69 PQQPQQAVSP

-94 GMTREDYMKLSTAE
+94 GMTRDDYMKLSTAE

-116 ILENKWNT
+116 ILEQKWNT

-155 AANFQAKED
+155 AANFKAKED

-174 NVAGDAVEGVAGLF
+174 NVAGDAVEGVSDLF

-211 VGKSGEEFG
+211 IGESGKEFG
-220 KGLASDAERDRE
+220 KGLSSEAERDRE

-239 EAGRYKDAAKFAADN
+239 EAGRYKDAAKFAAEN

-285 GLSAIGAETL
+285 GLSAVGAETL

-308 SMPTYAGMSVGG
+308 SMATYAGASVGG

-373 AKTLSR
+373 AKTVSR
-379 ESIETLEKLGFMG
+379 QAIEDLEKMGFM
-392 AAGKRL
+392 ASAGKRL
-398 GGTLKNVVKGGVNE
+398 GGTLKNAIKGGVNE
-412 GAEEAMQEGL
+412 GAEEALQEGL

-438 NWDEVPENVKQQV
+438 NWDEVPDEVKQQV

-471 VANGAFGGVQGDLQ
+471 VANGAFGGVHGDLQ

-523 AEEDAQKRAT
+523 AEQDAEYEATQSQQAEEAERA
-533 LAELDAAQEK
+533 A
-543 AEREAEYEQALN
+543 REAEYEQALN
-555 NATRTAEA
+555 NAARTAEA
-563 DDELNNLR
+563 DNELNNLR

-583 VNTNRARKEYDNYL
+583 VATNRARREYDNYL

-634 LLQQLGVDTMPEQFT
+634 LLQQLGVDTMPEQFV

-698 PFIISD
+698 PLIISD
-704 AETALKRAAD
+704 AETALNRAAD
-714 AGNEGALRSALA
+714 AGNEGALRAALA

-741 LAEQAKL
+741 LAEQAKM
-748 DAKAQQQVEKEAQAA
+748 DAKAQQQAEKEARQ
-763 QAAKV
+763 
-768 AAEKAA
+768 AEKENATA
-774 LADAKNKERLA
+774 EVQQAEGTREARYNESYARASRSQAVKSLTPAERIAVQTRLTQD
-785 QEAAR
+785 QEFER
-790 KQEEADRLAQQ
+790 ELQDQYADRLIKTGKAKSK
-801 AELDGLNQA
+801 AD
-810 RDGRLDNVVSRIARA
+810 
-825 QAVKNLTR
+825 AVR
-833 AEQQEVKVR
+833 M
-842 IEQDNALV
+842 ALET
-850 RDMQEAYASR
+850 DI
-860 LKQKGMSEAEARA
+860 
-873 TAYNADFDTLF
+873 DTLLS
-884 TEYRPNKLSN
+884 EYRPNKLSAKFN
-894 NYKRVKDRLPEND
+894 KVKERLPASD

-922 IEDFFKEAGVTAT
+922 IEDFFKEAGVSDT
-935 VDIKNLRA
+935 VDINNLRA
-943 SVEGIN
+943 SVEGIS

-962 ANAIVSAISTGTP
+962 ANAILSAISTGTP

-982 GKRAIDAATKVNS
+982 SKRAVEAATKMNS

>member
-35 ADAIAREQAQREA
+35 EQAIARAQAEREA

-55 ELNSTTVQTGDPQQ
+55 ELNSTTVQTGDTQQ
-69 PQQTQQAVSP
+69 PQQPQQAVSP

-94 GMTREDYMKLSTAE
+94 GMTRDDYMKLSTAE

-116 ILENKWNT
+116 ILEQKWNT

-155 AANFQAKED
+155 AANFKAKED
-164 AESAVVDRLK
+164 TESAVVDRLK
-174 NVAGDAVEGVAGLF
+174 NVAGDAVEGVSDLF

-211 VGKSGEEFG
+211 VGESGKEFG
-220 KGLASDAERDRE
+220 KGLSSEAERDRE

-239 EAGRYKDAAKFAADN
+239 EAGRYKDAAKFAAEN
-254 PLMLGG
+254 PFMLGG

-285 GLSAIGAETL
+285 GLSAVGAETL

-308 SMPTYAGMSVGG
+308 SMATYAGASVGG

-373 AKTLSR
+373 AKTVSR
-379 ESIETLEKLGFMG
+379 QAIEDLEKMGFM
-392 AAGKRL
+392 ASAGKRL
-398 GGTLKNVVKGGVNE
+398 GGTLKNAIKGGVNE
-412 GAEEAMQEGL
+412 GAEEALQEGL

-438 NWDEVPENVKQQV
+438 NWDEVPDEVKQQV

-471 VANGAFGGVQGDLQ
+471 VANGAFGGVHGDLQ

-523 AEEDAQKRAT
+523 AEQDAEYEATQSQQAEEAERA
-533 LAELDAAQEK
+533 A
-543 AEREAEYEQALN
+543 REAEYEQALN
-555 NATRTAEA
+555 NAARTAEA

-583 VNTNRARKEYDNYL
+583 VATNRARREYDNYL

-634 LLQQLGVDTMPEQFT
+634 LLQQLGVDTMPEQFV

-683 DADTRLTR
+683 DADIRLTH

-698 PFIISD
+698 PLIISD

-726 KVKQAEKAWDTRQKE
+726 KVKQAEKAWDARQKE
-741 LAEQAKL
+741 LAEQAKM
-748 DAKAQQQVEKEAQAA
+748 DAKAQQQAEKEARQ
-763 QAAKV
+763 
-768 AAEKAA
+768 AEKENATA
-774 LADAKNKERLA
+774 EV
-785 QEAAR
+785 QEAECTREAR
-790 KQEEADRLAQQ
+790 YNESYARASRSQAVKSLTPAERIAVQTRLTQDQEFERELQDQYADRLIKTGKAKSK
-801 AELDGLNQA
+801 AD
-810 RDGRLDNVVSRIARA
+810 
-825 QAVKNLTR
+825 AVR
-833 AEQQEVKVR
+833 V
-842 IEQDNALV
+842 ALET
-850 RDMQEAYASR
+850 DI
-860 LKQKGMSEAEARA
+860 
-873 TAYNADFDTLF
+873 DTLLS
-884 TEYRPNKLSN
+884 EYRPNKLSAKFN
-894 NYKRVKDRLPEND
+894 KVKERLPASD

-922 IEDFFKEAGVTAT
+922 IEDFFKEAGVPDT
-935 VDIKNLRA
+935 VDINNLRA
-943 SVEGIN
+943 SVEGIS

-962 ANAIVSAISTGTP
+962 ANAILSAISTGTP

-982 GKRAIDAATKVNS
+982 SKRAVEAATKMNS

>member
-35 ADAIAREQAQREA
+35 EQAIARAQAEREA

-55 ELNSTTVQTGDPQQ
+55 ERNSTTVQTGDTQQ
-69 PQQTQQAVSP
+69 PQQPQQAVSP

-94 GMTREDYMKLSTAE
+94 GMTRDDYMKLSTAE

-116 ILENKWNT
+116 ILEQKWNT
-124 YVAANPDV
+124 YIAANPDV

-155 AANFQAKED
+155 AANFKAKED

-174 NVAGDAVEGVAGLF
+174 NVAGDAVEGVSDLF

-211 VGKSGEEFG
+211 VGESGKEFG
-220 KGLASDAERDRE
+220 KGLSSEAERDRE

-239 EAGRYKDAAKFAADN
+239 EAGRYKDAAKFAAEN
-254 PLMLGG
+254 PFMLGG

-285 GLSAIGAETL
+285 GLSAVGAETL
-295 SKGVNAAGQAIGN
+295 SKGVNAAGQAVGN
-308 SMPTYAGMSVGG
+308 SMATYAGASVGG

-328 RGIDTTSPEARLAV
+328 RGIDTTSPESRLAV

-362 QVAKWGLSKEA
+362 QVAKWGLSNEA
-373 AKTLSR
+373 AKTVSR
-379 ESIETLEKLGFMG
+379 QVIEDLEKMGFM
-392 AAGKRL
+392 ASAGKRL
-398 GGTLKNVVKGGVNE
+398 GGTLKNAIKGGVNE
-412 GAEEAMQEGL
+412 GAEEALQEGL

-438 NWDEVPENVKQQV
+438 NWDEVPDEVKQQV

-471 VANGAFGGVQGDLQ
+471 VANGAFGGVHGDLQ

-523 AEEDAQKRAT
+523 AEQDAEYEATQSQQAEEAERA
-533 LAELDAAQEK
+533 A
-543 AEREAEYEQALN
+543 REAEYEQALN
-555 NATRTAEA
+555 NAARTAEA

-583 VNTNRARKEYDNYL
+583 VATNRARREYDNYL

-634 LLQQLGVDTMPEQFT
+634 LLQQLGVDTMPEQFV
-649 RTQKNGKVVFNHNLD
+649 RTQKNGKTVFNHNLD

-698 PFIISD
+698 PLIISD

-741 LAEQAKL
+741 LAEQAKM
-748 DAKAQQQVEKEAQAA
+748 DAKAQQQAEKEARQ
-763 QAAKV
+763 
-768 AAEKAA
+768 AEKENATTEVQQA
-774 LADAKNKERLA
+774 EGTREARYNESYARASRSQAVKSLTPAERIAVQTRLTQD
-785 QEAAR
+785 QEFER
-790 KQEEADRLAQQ
+790 ELQDQYADRLIKTGKAKSK
-801 AELDGLNQA
+801 AD
-810 RDGRLDNVVSRIARA
+810 
-825 QAVKNLTR
+825 AVR
-833 AEQQEVKVR
+833 M
-842 IEQDNALV
+842 ALET
-850 RDMQEAYASR
+850 DI
-860 LKQKGMSEAEARA
+860 
-873 TAYNADFDTLF
+873 DTLLS
-884 TEYRPNKLSN
+884 EYRPNKLSAKFN
-894 NYKRVKDRLPEND
+894 KVKERLPASD

-922 IEDFFKEAGVTAT
+922 IEDFFKEAGVPDT
-935 VDIKNLRA
+935 VDINNLRA
-943 SVEGIN
+943 SVEGIS

-962 ANAIVSAISTGTP
+962 ANAILSAISTGTP

-982 GKRAIDAATKVNS
+982 SKRAVEAATKMNS
-995 LKPAEDFAGKSQ
+995 LKPAEDFTGKSQ

-1017 ANAETKRSTS
+1017 ANAETKRSTSQTFSMSEVLNCRLVILKIGQQTC

>member
-35 ADAIAREQAQREA
+35 MQAIEEQRAQREA

-55 ELNSTTVQTGDPQQ
+55 ELQQQQTQPVQGEQQ
-69 PQQTQQAVSP
+69 PQQVVSP

-94 GMTREDYMKLSTAE
+94 GMTRDDYMKLSTAE

-116 ILENKWNT
+116 ILEQKWNT
-124 YVAANPDV
+124 YVAANPEV
-132 AQQSGEQLQRTKD
+132 AAQGGEQLQRAKD

-155 AANFQAKED
+155 AANFKALEK
-164 AESAVVDRLK
+164 AESPILNRLG
-174 NVAGDAVEGVAGLF
+174 NVAGDAVEGVSELF
-188 TSAGGLLKPAFGN
+188 TGAGGLLKPVFGN
-201 DNIVSKGLEY
+201 DNIVSEGLNFIGEA
-211 VGKSGEEFG
+211 GKAGG
-220 KGLASDAERDRE
+220 KALASDAENDRE
-232 AYFYRLM
+232 KYFYKLM
-239 EAGRYKDAAKFAADN
+239 ETGRYKDAAKFAAEN

-260 EAAQM
+260 EAFQM
-265 IAGTKGFGLLTK
+265 VAGTKGFGALTK
-277 GTAKLAGK
+277 GTAAAAGK
-285 GLSAIGAETL
+285 GLSKLGAE
-295 SKGVNAAGQAIGN
+295 AAGSSVKAAGTALGN
-308 SMPTYAGMSVGG
+308 SMPAYAGMSVGG

-328 RGIDTTSPEARLAV
+328 RGIDTTSAEGRLAV
-342 AMSFIGGA
+342 ALSFIGGA

-362 QVAKWGLSKEA
+362 QVAKLGLSKEA
-373 AKTLSR
+373 TQALTR
-379 ESIETLEKLGFMG
+379 ESVETLEKMGFMS

-398 GGTLKNVVKGGVNE
+398 AGVTKNAVKGGVNE
-412 GAEEAMQEGL
+412 GAEEFLQEGL

-429 LIDENGKFR
+429 LIDKDGKFR
-438 NWDEVPENVKQQV
+438 SWSEVPDEVKEQV
-451 LRRATTGGLLGAAL
+451 LRRATAGGLLGATL

-471 VANGAFGGVQGDLQ
+471 AINGIAGGAHGDVQQ
-485 RRADYEASKAK
+485 NVNYQEAKAK

-504 AEEEKAAAEAQAQ
+504 AEEEKAAVEAQAQ

-523 AEEDAQKRAT
+523 AEQDAEYEAT
-533 LAELDAAQEK
+533 QAQQAEEAEQAA
-543 AEREAEYEQALN
+543 RTAEYEQALN
-555 NATRTAEA
+555 NAARTAEA

-583 VNTNRARKEYDNYL
+583 VNTNRARREYDDYL
-597 NSQYEALM
+597 NSQYEALL

-634 LLQQLGVDTMPEQFT
+634 LLQQMGIDTMPEQFT
-649 RTQKNGKVVFNHNLD
+649 HTQKNGKVVFNHNLD

-748 DAKAQQQVEKEAQAA
+748 DAKAQRQAEKDALQAEKESASAEVQEVEGSRDARYNESYARASRSQAVKSLTPA
-763 QAAKV
+763 
-768 AAEKAA
+768 
-774 LADAKNKERLA
+774 ERLA
-785 QEAAR
+785 VQTRLTQDQEFER
-790 KQEEADRLAQQ
+790 ELQDQYADRLIKTGKAK
-801 AELDGLNQA
+801 
-810 RDGRLDNVVSRIARA
+810 S
-825 QAVKNLTR
+825 K
-833 AEQQEVKVR
+833 
-842 IEQDNALV
+842 
-850 RDMQEAYASR
+850 
-860 LKQKGMSEAEARA
+860 AEAVRMA
-873 TAYNADFDTLF
+873 LETDTDTLLS
-884 TEYRPNKLSN
+884 EYRPNKLSAKFN
-894 NYKRVKDRLPEND
+894 KVKDRLPASD

-922 IEDFFKEAGVTAT
+922 IEDFFKEAGVPDT
-935 VDIKNLRA
+935 VDINNLRA

>member
-35 ADAIAREQAQREA
+35 MQAIEEQRAQREA

-55 ELNSTTVQTGDPQQ
+55 ELQQQQTQPVQGEQQAPQQ
-69 PQQTQQAVSP
+69 PISP
-79 LDDPESALSKLIKER
+79 LDDPNSALSQLLKER
-94 GMTREDYMKLSTAE
+94 GVSKDDYLNKLSVAE

-116 ILENKWNT
+116 ILEKKWNT
-124 YVAANPDV
+124 YVAANPEV
-132 AQQSGEQLQRTKD
+132 ATQGGEQLQRTKD

-155 AANFQAKED
+155 AANFQALEK
-164 AESAVVDRLK
+164 AESPILNRLG
-174 NVAGDAVEGVAGLF
+174 NVAGDAVEGVSELF
-188 TSAGGLLKPAFGN
+188 TGAGGLLKPVFGN
-201 DNIVSKGLEY
+201 DNIVSEGLNFIGET
-211 VGKSGEEFG
+211 GKAGG
-220 KGLASDAERDRE
+220 KILASDAENDRE
-232 AYFYRLM
+232 KYFYKLM
-239 EAGRYKDAAKFAADN
+239 ETGRYKDAAKFAAEN

-260 EAAQM
+260 EAFQM
-265 IAGTKGFGLLTK
+265 VAGTKGFGVLTK
-277 GTAKLAGK
+277 GTAAAAGK
-285 GLSAIGAETL
+285 GLSKLGAEVAGN
-295 SKGVNAAGQAIGN
+295 SVKAAGTAIGN
-308 SMPTYAGMSVGG
+308 SMPAYAGMSVGG

-328 RGIDTTSPEARLAV
+328 RGIDTTSAEGRLAV
-342 AMSFIGGA
+342 ALSFVGGA

-362 QVAKWGLSKEA
+362 QVAKLGLSKEA
-373 AKTLSR
+373 TQALTR
-379 ESIETLEKLGFMG
+379 ESVETLEKMGFMS

-398 GGTLKNVVKGGVNE
+398 AGVTKNAVKGGVNE
-412 GAEEAMQEGL
+412 GAEEFLQEGL

-429 LIDENGKFR
+429 LIDKDGKFR
-438 NWDEVPENVKQQV
+438 SWSEVPDEVKEQV
-451 LRRATTGGLLGAAL
+451 LRRATAGGLLGATL

-471 VANGAFGGVQGDLQ
+471 AINGVAGGVHGDVQ
-485 RRADYEASKAK
+485 QNVNYQEAKAR

-523 AEEDAQKRAT
+523 AEQDAEYEATQAQQAEEAERA
-533 LAELDAAQEK
+533 A
-543 AEREAEYEQALN
+543 REAEYEQALN
-555 NATRTAEA
+555 NAARTVEA

-583 VNTNRARKEYDNYL
+583 VKTNRARREYDNYL

-634 LLQQLGVDTMPEQFT
+634 LLQQMGVDTMPEQFT

-741 LAEQAKL
+741 LAEQAKA
-748 DAKAQQQVEKEAQAA
+748 DAKAQQQAEREARQAEKENATAEVQAA
-763 QAAKV
+763 EGTREARYNESYSRASRSQAVKSLTP
-768 AAEKAA
+768 AERIAVQTR
-774 LADAKNKERLA
+774 LTQDQEFEREL
-785 QEAAR
+785 QD
-790 KQEEADRLAQQ
+790 QYADRLIKTGKAKSK
-801 AELDGLNQA
+801 AD
-810 RDGRLDNVVSRIARA
+810 
-825 QAVKNLTR
+825 AVR
-833 AEQQEVKVR
+833 M
-842 IEQDNALV
+842 ALET
-850 RDMQEAYASR
+850 DI
-860 LKQKGMSEAEARA
+860 
-873 TAYNADFDTLF
+873 DTLLS
-884 TEYRPNKLSN
+884 EYRPNKLSAKFN
-894 NYKRVKDRLPEND
+894 KVKERLPAGD

-922 IEDFFKEAGVTAT
+922 IEDFFKEAGVPDT
-935 VDIKNLRA
+935 VDINNLRA
-943 SVEGIN
+943 SVEGIS
-949 SLRRNMPPELQEK
+949 SLHRSMPPELQEK
-962 ANAIVSAISTGTP
+962 ANAILSAISTGTP

-995 LKPAEDFAGKSQ
+995 LKPVEDFTGKSQ

-1017 ANAETKRSTS
+1017 ANAETKRSTY

>member
-201 DNIVSKGLEY
+201 NNIVSKGLEY

-232 AYFYRLM
+232 AYFYRLV

-285 GLSAIGAETL
+285 GLSAVGAETL

-320 QVANELAE
+320 QVANELAK

-362 QVAKWGLSKEA
+362 QVAKWGLFKEA
-373 AKTLSR
+373 AKTVSR
-379 ESIETLEKLGFMG
+379 QAIEDLEKMGFM
-392 AAGKRL
+392 ASAGKRL

-451 LRRATTGGLLGAAL
+451 LRRATSGGLLGAAL
-465 GGTTAG
+465 GGTTSG
-471 VANGAFGGVQGDLQ
+471 VTNAAFGGVHGDMQ
-485 RRADYEASKAK
+485 RRADYETSKAK

-523 AEEDAQKRAT
+523 AEEDEQKRAT
-533 LAELDAAQEK
+533 LAELDAAQER

-583 VNTNRARKEYDNYL
+583 VATNRARKEYDNYL

-748 DAKAQQQVEKEAQAA
+748 DAKAQQQAEKEARQ
-763 QAAKV
+763 
-768 AAEKAA
+768 AEKESASA
-774 LADAKNKERLA
+774 EVQEVEGTRDARYNETYARASRSQAVKSLTPAERLEVQTRLTQD
-785 QEAAR
+785 QEFER
-790 KQEEADRLAQQ
+790 ELQDQYADRLIKTGKAK
-801 AELDGLNQA
+801 
-810 RDGRLDNVVSRIARA
+810 S
-825 QAVKNLTR
+825 K
-833 AEQQEVKVR
+833 
-842 IEQDNALV
+842 
-850 RDMQEAYASR
+850 
-860 LKQKGMSEAEARA
+860 AEAVRMA
-873 TAYNADFDTLF
+873 LETDTDTLLS
-884 TEYRPNKLSN
+884 EYRPNKLSAKFN
-894 NYKRVKDRLPEND
+894 KVKDRLPEND

-922 IEDFFKEAGVTAT
+922 IEDFFKEAGVTDT

-982 GKRAIDAATKVNS
+982 GKRAIDAATEMNS
-995 LKPAEDFAGKSQ
+995 LKPVEDFTGKSQ

>member
-35 ADAIAREQAQREA
+35 MQAIEEQRAQREA

-55 ELNSTTVQTGDPQQ
+55 ELQQQQTQPVQGEQQ
-69 PQQTQQAVSP
+69 PQQAVSP

-94 GMTREDYMKLSTAE
+94 GMTRDDYMKLSTAE

-116 ILENKWNT
+116 ILEQKWNT

-155 AANFQAKED
+155 AANFKALEK
-164 AESAVVDRLK
+164 AESPILNRLG
-174 NVAGDAVEGVAGLF
+174 NVAGDAVEGVSELF
-188 TSAGGLLKPAFGN
+188 TGAGGLLKPVFGN
-201 DNIVSKGLEY
+201 DNIVSEGLNFIGEA
-211 VGKSGEEFG
+211 GKAGG
-220 KGLASDAERDRE
+220 KALASDAENDRE
-232 AYFYRLM
+232 KYFYKLM
-239 EAGRYKDAAKFAADN
+239 ETGRYKDAAKFAAEN

-260 EAAQM
+260 EAFQM
-265 IAGTKGFGLLTK
+265 VAGTKGFGALTK
-277 GTAKLAGK
+277 GTAAAAGK
-285 GLSAIGAETL
+285 GLSKLGAE
-295 SKGVNAAGQAIGN
+295 AAGNSVKTAGTALGN
-308 SMPTYAGMSVGG
+308 SMPAYAGMSVGG

-328 RGIDTTSPEARLAV
+328 RGIDTTSAEGRLAV
-342 AMSFIGGA
+342 ALSFIGGA

-362 QVAKWGLSKEA
+362 QVAKLGLSKEA
-373 AKTLSR
+373 TQALTR
-379 ESIETLEKLGFMG
+379 ESVETLEKMGFMS

-398 GGTLKNVVKGGVNE
+398 AGVTKNAVKGGVNE
-412 GAEEAMQEGL
+412 GAEEFLQEGL

-429 LIDENGKFR
+429 LIDKDGKFR
-438 NWDEVPENVKQQV
+438 SWIEVPDEVKEQV
-451 LRRATTGGLLGAAL
+451 LRRATAGGLLGATL

-471 VANGAFGGVQGDLQ
+471 AINGVAGGVHGDVQ
-485 RRADYEASKAK
+485 QNVNYQEAKAK

-523 AEEDAQKRAT
+523 AEQDAEYEAT
-533 LAELDAAQEK
+533 QAQQAEE
-543 AEREAEYEQALN
+543 AERAARTAEYEQALN
-555 NATRTAEA
+555 NAARTAEA
-563 DDELNNLR
+563 DDELNSLR

-583 VNTNRARKEYDNYL
+583 VNTNRARREYDDYL
-597 NSQYEALM
+597 NSQYEALV

-634 LLQQLGVDTMPEQFT
+634 LLKQMGVDTMPEQFT

-698 PFIISD
+698 QFIISD

-741 LAEQAKL
+741 LVEQAKL
-748 DAKAQQQVEKEAQAA
+748 DAKAQRQAEKDALQAEKESVSAEVQEVEGSRDARYNESYARASRSQAVKSLTPA
-763 QAAKV
+763 
-768 AAEKAA
+768 
-774 LADAKNKERLA
+774 ERLEVQTRLTQD
-785 QEAAR
+785 QEFER
-790 KQEEADRLAQQ
+790 ELQDQYADRLIKTGKAK
-801 AELDGLNQA
+801 
-810 RDGRLDNVVSRIARA
+810 S
-825 QAVKNLTR
+825 K
-833 AEQQEVKVR
+833 
-842 IEQDNALV
+842 
-850 RDMQEAYASR
+850 
-860 LKQKGMSEAEARA
+860 AEAVRMA
-873 TAYNADFDTLF
+873 LETDTDILLS
-884 TEYRPNKLSN
+884 EYRPNKLSAKFN
-894 NYKRVKDRLPEND
+894 KVKDRLPASD

-922 IEDFFKEAGVTAT
+922 IEDFFKEAGVPDT
-935 VDIKNLRA
+935 VDINNLRA

-995 LKPAEDFAGKSQ
+995 LKPVEDFTGKSQ

>member
-21 ARRQAAEDLKQSYY
+21 TRRQAAEDLKQSYY

-69 PQQTQQAVSP
+69 PQQPQQAVSP

-94 GMTREDYMKLSTAE
+94 GMTRDDYMKLSTAE

-285 GLSAIGAETL
+285 GLSAVGAETL

-320 QVANELAE
+320 QVANELAQ

-373 AKTLSR
+373 AKTVSR
-379 ESIETLEKLGFMG
+379 QAIEDLEKMGFM
-392 AAGKRL
+392 ASAGKRL

-412 GAEEAMQEGL
+412 GAEETMQEGL

-438 NWDEVPENVKQQV
+438 NWDEVPDNVKQQV

-465 GGTTAG
+465 GGTTSG
-471 VANGAFGGVQGDLQ
+471 VTNAAFGGVHGDMQ
-485 RRADYEASKAK
+485 RRADYETSKAK

-523 AEEDAQKRAT
+523 AEQDAEYEAT
-533 LAELDAAQEK
+533 QTQQAEE
-543 AEREAEYEQALN
+543 AERAARTAEYEQALN
-555 NATRTAEA
+555 NAARTAEA

-583 VNTNRARKEYDNYL
+583 VNTNRARREYDDYL
-597 NSQYEALM
+597 NSQYEALL

-634 LLQQLGVDTMPEQFT
+634 LLKQMGVDTMPEQFT

-726 KVKQAEKAWDTRQKE
+726 KVKQAEKAWETRQKE

-748 DAKAQQQVEKEAQAA
+748 DAKAQQQAEREARQAEKENATAEVQAA
-763 QAAKV
+763 EGTREARYNESYSRASRSQAVKSLTP
-768 AAEKAA
+768 AERIAVQTR
-774 LADAKNKERLA
+774 LTQDQEFEREL
-785 QEAAR
+785 QD
-790 KQEEADRLAQQ
+790 QYADRLIKTGKAKSK
-801 AELDGLNQA
+801 AD
-810 RDGRLDNVVSRIARA
+810 
-825 QAVKNLTR
+825 AVR
-833 AEQQEVKVR
+833 M
-842 IEQDNALV
+842 ALET
-850 RDMQEAYASR
+850 DI
-860 LKQKGMSEAEARA
+860 
-873 TAYNADFDTLF
+873 DTLLS
-884 TEYRPNKLSN
+884 EYRPNKLSAKFN
-894 NYKRVKDRLPEND
+894 KVKDRLPASD

-922 IEDFFKEAGVTAT
+922 IEDFFKEAGVPDT
-935 VDIKNLRA
+935 VDINNLRA

-1017 ANAETKRSTS
+1017 ANAETKRSTY